1 MEFTGSLQFADESS
15 WLTLT
20 TESDDTVTISVRL
33 NTFVPNQEVM
43 SFEVTPNSGIVRLPA
58 GEILR
63 VLKGNGVGMI
73 TGVFAATQGTS
84 SCSYSFSVLPCRKF
98 AYKSLAATIFTT
110 RPEKSP
116 VHVGAED
123 RLWFYRMAGDVSTY
137 VRFNYL
143 AGGSSSNYEL
153 SPTYSINLKYYDL
166 DISADTMLA
175 TASAKGLDVSN
186 IVSYDVWIECS
197 GSKSTVYSFVIKRMR
212 LPLKTYRF
220 LGRRGTYE
228 YIHATGKFSRSIE
241 SETQVFVNSGIE
253 QELENDY
260 SMTFEQNSGHID
272 SIGMNGYWLEFLA
285 AKERYIIEKDGS
297 ERAIVVDE
305 FKTSLTDRTVSSM
318 TFKWHYA
325 NPNNTVID
333 KVDIDITGLGI
344 LGPST
349 VNDVSNT
356 AQFQVTYSPSNT
368 TQRSITWS
376 VVSGSDYASIDGNGK
391 LTVKSNAKGNV
402 VKVRATSTDKPNIYA
417 EKSVN
422 VTYFSAEVS
431 ISFQKDSIEV
441 EAKAGTVTNTFTT
454 TGLTNLRVSAS
465 GGMAITTGPS
475 ITGYLIGF
483 AYAENTGNSAK
494 MATVTLTGDR
504 TDGKGTFS
512 KSYTVLQKAAASAE
526 DPSWDLPS
534 SYLGE
539 YLTLNPAGGT
549 FDINISD
556 PARAGWRVVF
566 DSPLTLESGSA
577 TGTGQGKLSVRYP
590 ANDTGSSRSFELIL
604 KSGVSYLTKC
614 VAKQAA
620 KAETPKADPSWNL
633 PSTWIIK
640 ADGSNAPSI
649 QVTDNDN
656 VGWRLVLPDW
666 IQTEGGMTEGTG
678 TFSLMTAADGNDG
691 SERTAELRLVST
703 DGNTTYAVCS
713 VSQKA
718 AASQEPSIT
727 FSMNSATVKATLT
740 VLTNPMSYQN
750 LTGLNATVSGGLS
763 AAAAS
768 IESSSVKVTFAQ
780 NTTASER
787 VGTVTVT
794 GTRTDGKGTYSKSF
808 TIVQSAARAATWS
821 LPATQ
826 AFEAGGDGA
835 IFTITDKDSAGW
847 RLTLPDWCLVSDGI
861 TEGSGDRD
869 TDLVAR
875 ANDTGSSRTGTVQL
889 VSTDGNTVYATC
901 TVTQESKILP
911 SWNVPTTFRFDSIGQ
926 SDLSPSGLDLNITD
940 PDNVGWTID
949 GPSYVGNSLVSGDPL
964 PISGTGNKS
973 LSLAPDVNTSSE
985 RTFDL
990 VLKAS
995 TGAVIAT
1002 CNCTQKASEAE
1013 NTVAMKIAIS
1023 NADQKLDVADHNPE
1037 VCINTNGLTITD
1049 GISLGTIV
1057 SMDSQ
1062 YIYIDIP
1069 ESNVAELYNKLQ
1081 VDWKYNQFLYVHILN
1096 GSTNPDT
1103 VYNNETSEHT
1113 DFYNNENFL
1122 LCEIAKVQANLFAK
1136 VENVVTSHG
1145 SIILESD
1152 CIIEEYQTRYH
1163 VVIKTDEPL
1172 GSYVS
1177 SQFSSEKFGLV
1188 WLMNRDNNTSYLPI
1202 FPYVTGVDVGGSV
1215 PKLRMDVYR
1224 CIPMPLSVF
1233 KLNNLAFVTDFAAT
1247 EATQIGIVSISE
1259 IKTGNSSLLKLPTFD
1274 LSETHFGTNVP
1285 GFDSSVVLEM
1295 QNPSVLDLSDRVS
1308 TDFQGDII
1316 ITLSCNDMFL
1326 DIL

>member
-1 MEFTGSLQFADESS
+1 MSFPKDVTCGNFAIARGSTPRITEVMEFTGNIQFADESS

-43 SFEVTPNSGIVRLPA
+43 SFEVTPNYGIVRLPA
-58 GEILR
+58 GEILM

-212 LPLKTYRF
+212 LPLKTYKF

-272 SIGMNGYWLEFLA
+272 SVGMNGYWLEFLA
-285 AKERYIIEKDGS
+285 AKKRYIIEKDG
-297 ERAIVVDE
+297 EGREIIVDE
-305 FKTSLTDRTVSSM
+305 FKTSLTDRSVGSL
-318 TFKWHYA
+318 TFRWHYA

-391 LTVKSNAKGNV
+391 LTVKSNAKGNE

-422 VTYFSAEVS
+422 VTYFSADVS

-454 TGLTNLRVSAS
+454 TGLANLRVSAS
-465 GGMAITTGPS
+465 GGMTITTGPS

-483 AYAENTGNSAK
+483 AYAENTGDSARK
-494 MATVTLTGDR
+494 ATVTLTGDR

-512 KSYTVLQKAAASAE
+512 KSYTVLQKAATASAE

-577 TGTGQGKLSVRYP
+577 TGIGQGELSIRYP
-590 ANDTGSSRSFELIL
+590 ANDTGSSRSFELQL
-604 KSGVSYLTKC
+604 KSGVSYLTRC

-633 PSTWIIK
+633 PSTWIIN

-649 QVTDNDN
+649 QVADNDN

-678 TFSLMTAADGNDG
+678 TFSLMTAAEGNDG
-691 SERTAELRLVST
+691 SERTAELQLVST

-713 VSQKA
+713 VTQKA
-718 AASQEPSIT
+718 AAQEPSIT

-750 LTGLNATVSGGLS
+750 LTGLNATVSGDLSEAAATIES
-763 AAAAS
+763 AA
-768 IESSSVKVTFAQ
+768 VKVTFAQ
-780 NTTASER
+780 NTSSSKR
-787 VGTVTVT
+787 VGTITVT

-808 TIVQSAARAATWS
+808 TIEQSAARAATWS

-835 IFTITDKDSAGW
+835 IFTITDKDRVGW
-847 RLTLPDWCLVSDGI
+847 RLHLPDWCLVSDGI

-889 VSTDGNTVYATC
+889 VSADGNTVYATC
-901 TVTQESKILP
+901 TVTQEADTSMNFATALTLDP
-911 SWNVPTTFRFDSIGQ
+911 SE
-926 SDLSPSGLDLNITD
+926 
-940 PDNVGWTID
+940 
-949 GPSYVGNSLVSGDPL
+949 
-964 PISGTGNKS
+964 
-973 LSLAPDVNTSSE
+973 E
-985 RTFDL
+985 R
-990 VLKAS
+990 
-995 TGAVIAT
+995 
-1002 CNCTQKASEAE
+1002 
-1013 NTVAMKIAIS
+1013 
-1023 NADQKLDVADHNPE
+1023 
-1037 VCINTNGLTITD
+1037 
-1049 GISLGTIV
+1049 
-1057 SMDSQ
+1057 
-1062 YIYIDIP
+1062 
-1069 ESNVAELYNKLQ
+1069 
-1081 VDWKYNQFLYVHILN
+1081 
-1096 GSTNPDT
+1096 
-1103 VYNNETSEHT
+1103 
-1113 DFYNNENFL
+1113 
-1122 LCEIAKVQANLFAK
+1122 
-1136 VENVVTSHG
+1136 
-1145 SIILESD
+1145 
-1152 CIIEEYQTRYH
+1152 
-1163 VVIKTDEPL
+1163 
-1172 GSYVS
+1172 
-1177 SQFSSEKFGLV
+1177 
-1188 WLMNRDNNTSYLPI
+1188 
-1202 FPYVTGVDVGGSV
+1202 
-1215 PKLRMDVYR
+1215 
-1224 CIPMPLSVF
+1224 
-1233 KLNNLAFVTDFAAT
+1233 
-1247 EATQIGIVSISE
+1247 
-1259 IKTGNSSLLKLPTFD
+1259 
-1274 LSETHFGTNVP
+1274 
-1285 GFDSSVVLEM
+1285 
-1295 QNPSVLDLSDRVS
+1295 
-1308 TDFQGDII
+1308 
-1316 ITLSCNDMFL
+1316 
-1326 DIL
+1326 

>member
-1 MEFTGSLQFADESS
+1 MEFTGSIQFADESS

-212 LPLKTYRF
+212 LPLKTYKF

-402 VKVRATSTDKPNIYA
+402 VKVRATSTDKPSVYA

-431 ISFQKDSIEV
+431 ISFQKDSIGV

-465 GGMAITTGPS
+465 GGMTITTGPS

-512 KSYTVLQKAAASAE
+512 KSYTVTQKAAAASAE

-590 ANDTGSSRSFELIL
+590 ANDTGSSRSFELLL
-604 KSGVSYLTKC
+604 KSGGSYLTGC

-633 PSTWIIK
+633 PTTWTIN
-640 ADGSNAPSI
+640 ADGSNNPFI

-656 VGWRLVLPDW
+656 VGWKVEYPDW
-666 IQTEGGMTEGTG
+666 MEAEGGIDSGTG
-678 TFSLMTAADGNDG
+678 SGAVSFQIVANTGAEREGNITLKSAG
-691 SERTAELRLVST
+691 
-703 DGNTTYAVCS
+703 GNTTYAVCS

-901 TVTQESKILP
+901 TVTQESKILLSWDVP
-911 SWNVPTTFRFDSIGQ
+911 STFRFDSLGQ
-926 SDLSPSGLDLNITD
+926 SESSPAGLEFTLNN
-940 PDNVGWTID
+940 PDNLGWTID
-949 GPSYVGNSLVSGDPL
+949 GPSYVTFTYSEDGTSKTANLPFSRGDRNITPMY
-964 PISGTGNKS
+964 IQ
-973 LSLAPDVNTSSE
+973 PDVNGTAE

-990 VLKAS
+990 SLLTS
-995 TGAVIAT
+995 SGAVIAT
-1002 CNCTQKASEAE
+1002 CECTQEADNSMNFATALTLDPSEE
-1013 NTVAMKIAIS
+1013 
-1023 NADQKLDVADHNPE
+1023 
-1037 VCINTNGLTITD
+1037 
-1049 GISLGTIV
+1049 
-1057 SMDSQ
+1057 
-1062 YIYIDIP
+1062 
-1069 ESNVAELYNKLQ
+1069 
-1081 VDWKYNQFLYVHILN
+1081 
-1096 GSTNPDT
+1096 
-1103 VYNNETSEHT
+1103 
-1113 DFYNNENFL
+1113 
-1122 LCEIAKVQANLFAK
+1122 
-1136 VENVVTSHG
+1136 
-1145 SIILESD
+1145 
-1152 CIIEEYQTRYH
+1152 R
-1163 VVIKTDEPL
+1163 
-1172 GSYVS
+1172 
-1177 SQFSSEKFGLV
+1177 
-1188 WLMNRDNNTSYLPI
+1188 
-1202 FPYVTGVDVGGSV
+1202 
-1215 PKLRMDVYR
+1215 
-1224 CIPMPLSVF
+1224 
-1233 KLNNLAFVTDFAAT
+1233 
-1247 EATQIGIVSISE
+1247 
-1259 IKTGNSSLLKLPTFD
+1259 
-1274 LSETHFGTNVP
+1274 
-1285 GFDSSVVLEM
+1285 
-1295 QNPSVLDLSDRVS
+1295 
-1308 TDFQGDII
+1308 
-1316 ITLSCNDMFL
+1316 
-1326 DIL
+1326 

>member
-1 MEFTGSLQFADESS
+1 MEFTGNIQFADESS

-212 LPLKTYRF
+212 LPLKTYKF

-376 VVSGSDYASIDGNGK
+376 VVSGSDYASIDEKGL
-391 LTVKSNAKGNV
+391 LTVKGGANGST
-402 VKVRATSTDKPNIYA
+402 VKIRATSTDKPNIYA

-422 VTYFSAEVS
+422 ITYFSAEVS

-465 GGMAITTGPS
+465 GGMTITTGPS

-512 KSYTVLQKAAASAE
+512 KSYTVTQKAAAASAE

-604 KSGVSYLTKC
+604 KSGASNLTIC

-620 KAETPKADPSWNL
+620 KAETPKVDPSWNL

-656 VGWRLVLPDW
+656 VGWKVEYPDW
-666 IQTEGGMTEGTG
+666 MGAEGGIDSGTG
-678 TFSLMTAADGNDG
+678 SGEVSFQVDANTGAEREGNITLK
-691 SERTAELRLVST
+691 SA
-703 DGNTTYAVCS
+703 DGNTTFAVSS
-713 VSQKA
+713 VEQKA
-718 AASQEPSIT
+718 AASLEPSIT

-901 TVTQESKILP
+901 TVTQESKILLSWDVP
-911 SWNVPTTFRFDSIGQ
+911 STFRFDSLGQ
-926 SDLSPSGLDLNITD
+926 SESSPAGLEFTLNN
-940 PDNVGWTID
+940 PDNLGWTID
-949 GPSYVGNSLVSGDPL
+949 GPSYVTFTYSEDGTSKTANLPFSRGDRNITPMY
-964 PISGTGNKS
+964 IQ
-973 LSLAPDVNTSSE
+973 PDVNGTAE

-990 VLKAS
+990 SLLTS
-995 TGAVIAT
+995 SGAVIAT
-1002 CNCTQKASEAE
+1002 CECTQEADNSMNFATALTLDPSEE
-1013 NTVAMKIAIS
+1013 
-1023 NADQKLDVADHNPE
+1023 
-1037 VCINTNGLTITD
+1037 
-1049 GISLGTIV
+1049 
-1057 SMDSQ
+1057 
-1062 YIYIDIP
+1062 
-1069 ESNVAELYNKLQ
+1069 
-1081 VDWKYNQFLYVHILN
+1081 
-1096 GSTNPDT
+1096 
-1103 VYNNETSEHT
+1103 
-1113 DFYNNENFL
+1113 
-1122 LCEIAKVQANLFAK
+1122 
-1136 VENVVTSHG
+1136 
-1145 SIILESD
+1145 
-1152 CIIEEYQTRYH
+1152 R
-1163 VVIKTDEPL
+1163 
-1172 GSYVS
+1172 
-1177 SQFSSEKFGLV
+1177 
-1188 WLMNRDNNTSYLPI
+1188 
-1202 FPYVTGVDVGGSV
+1202 
-1215 PKLRMDVYR
+1215 
-1224 CIPMPLSVF
+1224 
-1233 KLNNLAFVTDFAAT
+1233 
-1247 EATQIGIVSISE
+1247 
-1259 IKTGNSSLLKLPTFD
+1259 
-1274 LSETHFGTNVP
+1274 
-1285 GFDSSVVLEM
+1285 
-1295 QNPSVLDLSDRVS
+1295 
-1308 TDFQGDII
+1308 
-1316 ITLSCNDMFL
+1316 
-1326 DIL
+1326 

>member
-1 MEFTGSLQFADESS
+1 MEFTGSILFADESS

-197 GSKSTVYSFVIKRMR
+197 GSKSTVYSFVIKRTR
-212 LPLKTYRF
+212 LPLKTYKF

-253 QELENDY
+253 QELTNDY

-333 KVDIDITGLGI
+333 KVDINITGLGI

-465 GGMAITTGPS
+465 GGMTITTGPS

-504 TDGKGTFS
+504 TAGKGTFS
-512 KSYTVLQKAAASAE
+512 KSYTVTQKAAAASAE

-577 TGTGQGKLSVRYP
+577 TGTGQRKLSVRYP
-590 ANDTGSSRSFELIL
+590 ANDTGSSRSFELLL

-656 VGWRLVLPDW
+656 VGWKVEYPDW
-666 IQTEGGMTEGTG
+666 MEAEGGIDSGTG
-678 TFSLMTAADGNDG
+678 SGTVSFQIVANTGAERSGNITLKSAG
-691 SERTAELRLVST
+691 
-703 DGNTTYAVCS
+703 GNTTYAVCS

-901 TVTQESKILP
+901 TVTQESKILLSWDVP
-911 SWNVPTTFRFDSIGQ
+911 STFRFDSLGQ
-926 SDLSPSGLDLNITD
+926 SESSPAGLEFTLNN
-940 PDNVGWTID
+940 PDNLGWTID
-949 GPSYVGNSLVSGDPL
+949 GPSYVTFTYSEDGTSKTANLPFSRGDRNITPMY
-964 PISGTGNKS
+964 IQ
-973 LSLAPDVNTSSE
+973 PDVNGTAE

-990 VLKAS
+990 SLLTS
-995 TGAVIAT
+995 SGAVIAT
-1002 CNCTQKASEAE
+1002 CECTQEADNSMNFAIALTLDPSEE
-1013 NTVAMKIAIS
+1013 
-1023 NADQKLDVADHNPE
+1023 
-1037 VCINTNGLTITD
+1037 
-1049 GISLGTIV
+1049 
-1057 SMDSQ
+1057 
-1062 YIYIDIP
+1062 
-1069 ESNVAELYNKLQ
+1069 
-1081 VDWKYNQFLYVHILN
+1081 
-1096 GSTNPDT
+1096 
-1103 VYNNETSEHT
+1103 
-1113 DFYNNENFL
+1113 
-1122 LCEIAKVQANLFAK
+1122 
-1136 VENVVTSHG
+1136 
-1145 SIILESD
+1145 
-1152 CIIEEYQTRYH
+1152 R
-1163 VVIKTDEPL
+1163 
-1172 GSYVS
+1172 
-1177 SQFSSEKFGLV
+1177 
-1188 WLMNRDNNTSYLPI
+1188 
-1202 FPYVTGVDVGGSV
+1202 
-1215 PKLRMDVYR
+1215 
-1224 CIPMPLSVF
+1224 
-1233 KLNNLAFVTDFAAT
+1233 
-1247 EATQIGIVSISE
+1247 
-1259 IKTGNSSLLKLPTFD
+1259 
-1274 LSETHFGTNVP
+1274 
-1285 GFDSSVVLEM
+1285 
-1295 QNPSVLDLSDRVS
+1295 
-1308 TDFQGDII
+1308 
-1316 ITLSCNDMFL
+1316 
-1326 DIL
+1326 

>member
-1 MEFTGSLQFADESS
+1 MEFTGNIQFADESS

-84 SCSYSFSVLPCRKF
+84 SCSYSFRVLPCRKF

-212 LPLKTYRF
+212 LPLKTYKF

-272 SIGMNGYWLEFLA
+272 SVGMNGYWLEFLA

-376 VVSGSDYASIDGNGK
+376 VVSGSDYASIDEKGL
-391 LTVKSNAKGNV
+391 LTVKGGANGST
-402 VKVRATSTDKPNIYA
+402 VKIRATSTDKPNIYA

-465 GGMAITTGPS
+465 GGMTITTGPS

-483 AYAENTGNSAK
+483 AYAENTGDSARK
-494 MATVTLTGDR
+494 ATVTLTGDR

-512 KSYTVLQKAAASAE
+512 KSYTVLQKAATASAE

-577 TGTGQGKLSVRYP
+577 TGIGQGELSIRYP
-590 ANDTGSSRSFELIL
+590 ANDTGSSRSFELQL
-604 KSGVSYLTKC
+604 KSGVSYLTRC

-633 PSTWIIK
+633 PSTWIIN

-649 QVTDNDN
+649 QVADNDN

-678 TFSLMTAADGNDG
+678 TFSLMTAAEGNDG

-713 VSQKA
+713 VTQKA
-718 AASQEPSIT
+718 AAAQEPSIT

-750 LTGLNATVSGGLS
+750 LTGLNAAVSGELSEAAATIES
-763 AAAAS
+763 AA
-768 IESSSVKVTFAQ
+768 VKVTFAQ
-780 NTTASER
+780 NTTSSKR
-787 VGTVTVT
+787 VGTITVT

-808 TIVQSAARAATWS
+808 TIEQSAARAATWS

-835 IFTITDKDSAGW
+835 IFTITDKDRVGW
-847 RLTLPDWCLVSDGI
+847 RLHLPDWCLVSDGI

-889 VSTDGNTVYATC
+889 VSADGNTVYATC
-901 TVTQESKILP
+901 TVTQEADTSMNFATALTLDP
-911 SWNVPTTFRFDSIGQ
+911 SE
-926 SDLSPSGLDLNITD
+926 
-940 PDNVGWTID
+940 
-949 GPSYVGNSLVSGDPL
+949 
-964 PISGTGNKS
+964 
-973 LSLAPDVNTSSE
+973 E
-985 RTFDL
+985 R
-990 VLKAS
+990 
-995 TGAVIAT
+995 
-1002 CNCTQKASEAE
+1002 
-1013 NTVAMKIAIS
+1013 
-1023 NADQKLDVADHNPE
+1023 
-1037 VCINTNGLTITD
+1037 
-1049 GISLGTIV
+1049 
-1057 SMDSQ
+1057 
-1062 YIYIDIP
+1062 
-1069 ESNVAELYNKLQ
+1069 
-1081 VDWKYNQFLYVHILN
+1081 
-1096 GSTNPDT
+1096 
-1103 VYNNETSEHT
+1103 
-1113 DFYNNENFL
+1113 
-1122 LCEIAKVQANLFAK
+1122 
-1136 VENVVTSHG
+1136 
-1145 SIILESD
+1145 
-1152 CIIEEYQTRYH
+1152 
-1163 VVIKTDEPL
+1163 
-1172 GSYVS
+1172 
-1177 SQFSSEKFGLV
+1177 
-1188 WLMNRDNNTSYLPI
+1188 
-1202 FPYVTGVDVGGSV
+1202 
-1215 PKLRMDVYR
+1215 
-1224 CIPMPLSVF
+1224 
-1233 KLNNLAFVTDFAAT
+1233 
-1247 EATQIGIVSISE
+1247 
-1259 IKTGNSSLLKLPTFD
+1259 
-1274 LSETHFGTNVP
+1274 
-1285 GFDSSVVLEM
+1285 
-1295 QNPSVLDLSDRVS
+1295 
-1308 TDFQGDII
+1308 
-1316 ITLSCNDMFL
+1316 
-1326 DIL
+1326 

>member
-1 MEFTGSLQFADESS
+1 MEFTGNIQFADESS

-43 SFEVTPNSGIVRLPA
+43 SFEVTPNYGIVRLPA

-212 LPLKTYRF
+212 LPLKTYKF

-272 SIGMNGYWLEFLA
+272 SVGMNGYWLEFLA
-285 AKERYIIEKDGS
+285 AKKRYIIEKDG
-297 ERAIVVDE
+297 EGREIIVDE
-305 FKTSLTDRTVSSM
+305 FKTSLTDRSVGSL
-318 TFKWHYA
+318 TFRWHYA

-391 LTVKSNAKGNV
+391 LTVKSNAKGNE

-422 VTYFSAEVS
+422 VTYFSADVS

-454 TGLTNLRVSAS
+454 TGLANLRVSAS
-465 GGMAITTGPS
+465 GGMTITTGPS

-483 AYAENTGNSAK
+483 AYAENTGDSARK
-494 MATVTLTGDR
+494 ATVTLTGDR

-512 KSYTVLQKAAASAE
+512 KSYTVLQKAATASAE

-577 TGTGQGKLSVRYP
+577 TGIGQGELSIRYP
-590 ANDTGSSRSFELIL
+590 ANDTGSSRSFELQL
-604 KSGVSYLTKC
+604 KSGVSYLTRC

-633 PSTWIIK
+633 PSTWIIN

-649 QVTDNDN
+649 QVADNDN

-678 TFSLMTAADGNDG
+678 TFSLMTAAEGNDG
-691 SERTAELRLVST
+691 SERTAELQLVST

-713 VSQKA
+713 VTQKA
-718 AASQEPSIT
+718 AAQEPSIT

-750 LTGLNATVSGGLS
+750 LTGLNAAVSGELSEAAATIES
-763 AAAAS
+763 AA
-768 IESSSVKVTFAQ
+768 VKVTFAQ
-780 NTTASER
+780 NTTSSKR
-787 VGTVTVT
+787 VGTITVT

-808 TIVQSAARAATWS
+808 TIEQSAARAATWS

-835 IFTITDKDSAGW
+835 IFTITDKDRVGW
-847 RLTLPDWCLVSDGI
+847 RLHLPDWCLVSDGI

-869 TDLVAR
+869 TDLAAR

-889 VSTDGNTVYATC
+889 VSADGNTVYATC
-901 TVTQESKILP
+901 TVTQEADTSMNFATALTLDP
-911 SWNVPTTFRFDSIGQ
+911 SE
-926 SDLSPSGLDLNITD
+926 
-940 PDNVGWTID
+940 
-949 GPSYVGNSLVSGDPL
+949 
-964 PISGTGNKS
+964 
-973 LSLAPDVNTSSE
+973 E
-985 RTFDL
+985 R
-990 VLKAS
+990 
-995 TGAVIAT
+995 
-1002 CNCTQKASEAE
+1002 
-1013 NTVAMKIAIS
+1013 
-1023 NADQKLDVADHNPE
+1023 
-1037 VCINTNGLTITD
+1037 
-1049 GISLGTIV
+1049 
-1057 SMDSQ
+1057 
-1062 YIYIDIP
+1062 
-1069 ESNVAELYNKLQ
+1069 
-1081 VDWKYNQFLYVHILN
+1081 
-1096 GSTNPDT
+1096 
-1103 VYNNETSEHT
+1103 
-1113 DFYNNENFL
+1113 
-1122 LCEIAKVQANLFAK
+1122 
-1136 VENVVTSHG
+1136 
-1145 SIILESD
+1145 
-1152 CIIEEYQTRYH
+1152 
-1163 VVIKTDEPL
+1163 
-1172 GSYVS
+1172 
-1177 SQFSSEKFGLV
+1177 
-1188 WLMNRDNNTSYLPI
+1188 
-1202 FPYVTGVDVGGSV
+1202 
-1215 PKLRMDVYR
+1215 
-1224 CIPMPLSVF
+1224 
-1233 KLNNLAFVTDFAAT
+1233 
-1247 EATQIGIVSISE
+1247 
-1259 IKTGNSSLLKLPTFD
+1259 
-1274 LSETHFGTNVP
+1274 
-1285 GFDSSVVLEM
+1285 
-1295 QNPSVLDLSDRVS
+1295 
-1308 TDFQGDII
+1308 
-1316 ITLSCNDMFL
+1316 
-1326 DIL
+1326 

>member
-1 MEFTGSLQFADESS
+1 MEFTGNIQFADESS

-20 TESDDTVTISVRL
+20 TESDDTVTISVRI

-73 TGVFAATQGTS
+73 TGVFSATQGTLY
-84 SCSYSFSVLPCRKF
+84 CSYSFSVLPCRMF

-116 VHVGAED
+116 VYVGAED
-123 RLWFYRMAGDVSTY
+123 RLWFYRIAGDVSTY

-153 SPTYSINLKYYDL
+153 SPTYSTNLKYYDL

-175 TASAKGLDVSN
+175 TASAKGLDASN

-197 GSKSTVYSFVIKRMR
+197 GSKSTVYSFAIKRMR

-228 YIHATGKFSRSIE
+228 YIHATGNFSRSIE
-241 SETQVFVNSGIE
+241 SETRVFVTSGIE

-260 SMTFEQNSGHID
+260 SKTFEQNSGLIE
-272 SIGMNGYWLEFLA
+272 SVGMNGYWLDFLA
-285 AKERYIIEKDGS
+285 AKKRYIIEKNGF
-297 ERAIVVDE
+297 EREIIVDE
-305 FKTSLTDRTVSSM
+305 FKTSLTDRSVGSL
-318 TFKWHYA
+318 TFRWHYA

-368 TQRSITWS
+368 TQRSVTWS

-391 LTVKSNAKGNV
+391 LTVKSNAKGSE

-465 GGMAITTGPS
+465 GGMTITTGPS

-494 MATVTLTGDR
+494 RAIVTLTGDR

-512 KSYTVLQKAAASAE
+512 KSYTVTQKAAAASVE
-526 DPSWDLPS
+526 NPSWDLPS

-556 PARAGWRVVF
+556 PARAGWRVAF
-566 DSPLTLESGSA
+566 NSPLTLESGSA

-604 KSGVSYLTKC
+604 KSGGSNLTRC

-620 KAETPKADPSWNL
+620 KAETPKVDPSWNL
-633 PSTWIIK
+633 PSTWIIN

-656 VGWRLVLPDW
+656 VGWKVEYPDW
-666 IQTEGGMTEGTG
+666 MGAEGGIDSGTG
-678 TFSLMTAADGNDG
+678 SGEVSFQVDANTGAEREGNITLK
-691 SERTAELRLVST
+691 SA
-703 DGNTTYAVCS
+703 DGNTTFAVSS
-713 VSQKA
+713 VEQKA

-750 LTGLNATVSGGLS
+750 LTGLNATVSGELSEAAATIES
-763 AAAAS
+763 AA
-768 IESSSVKVTFAQ
+768 VKVTFAQ
-780 NTTASER
+780 NTSSSKR
-787 VGTVTVT
+787 VGTITVT

-808 TIVQSAARAATWS
+808 TIEQSAAKAAATWE
-821 LPATQ
+821 LPATL
-826 AFEAGGDGA
+826 AFEGGGGDVVA
-835 IFTITDKDSAGW
+835 FSITDSNNVGW
-847 RLTLPDWCLVSDGI
+847 RLILPDWCFVSDGI
-861 TEGSGDRD
+861 TEGSGD
-869 TDLVAR
+869 TEIELSAGP
-875 ANDTGSSRTGTVQL
+875 NDTGSSRTGTVQL

-901 TVTQESKILP
+901 TVTQEED
-911 SWNVPTTFRFDSIGQ
+911 T
-926 SDLSPSGLDLNITD
+926 SP
-940 PDNVGWTID
+940 ID
-949 GPSYVGNSLVSGDPL
+949 
-964 PISGTGNKS
+964 
-973 LSLAPDVNTSSE
+973 
-985 RTFDL
+985 
-990 VLKAS
+990 
-995 TGAVIAT
+995 
-1002 CNCTQKASEAE
+1002 
-1013 NTVAMKIAIS
+1013 
-1023 NADQKLDVADHNPE
+1023 
-1037 VCINTNGLTITD
+1037 
-1049 GISLGTIV
+1049 
-1057 SMDSQ
+1057 
-1062 YIYIDIP
+1062 
-1069 ESNVAELYNKLQ
+1069 
-1081 VDWKYNQFLYVHILN
+1081 
-1096 GSTNPDT
+1096 
-1103 VYNNETSEHT
+1103 
-1113 DFYNNENFL
+1113 
-1122 LCEIAKVQANLFAK
+1122 
-1136 VENVVTSHG
+1136 
-1145 SIILESD
+1145 
-1152 CIIEEYQTRYH
+1152 
-1163 VVIKTDEPL
+1163 
-1172 GSYVS
+1172 
-1177 SQFSSEKFGLV
+1177 
-1188 WLMNRDNNTSYLPI
+1188 
-1202 FPYVTGVDVGGSV
+1202 
-1215 PKLRMDVYR
+1215 
-1224 CIPMPLSVF
+1224 
-1233 KLNNLAFVTDFAAT
+1233 
-1247 EATQIGIVSISE
+1247 
-1259 IKTGNSSLLKLPTFD
+1259 
-1274 LSETHFGTNVP
+1274 
-1285 GFDSSVVLEM
+1285 
-1295 QNPSVLDLSDRVS
+1295 
-1308 TDFQGDII
+1308 
-1316 ITLSCNDMFL
+1316 
-1326 DIL
+1326 

>member
-1 MEFTGSLQFADESS
+1 MEFTGSIQFADESS

-20 TESDDTVTISVRL
+20 TESDDTVTISVKFGSRIL
-33 NTFVPNQEVM
+33 ASQEVL
-43 SFEVTPNSGIVRLPA
+43 SFDVAPNSGIVRLPA
-58 GEILR
+58 GEILGA
-63 VLKGNGVGMI
+63 LMGNGIGMV
-73 TGVFAATQGTS
+73 TGSFTATQGSS

-110 RPEKSP
+110 RPTKSP
-116 VHVGAED
+116 AYEGAED
-123 RLWFYRMAGDVSTY
+123 RLYFYRTSGDVSTY
-137 VRFNYL
+137 VRFDYL
-143 AGGSSSNYEL
+143 DGGSSTSYKL
-153 SPTYSINLKYYDL
+153 SPTYYVSTKYYDL
-166 DISADTMLA
+166 DISTGTMLS
-175 TASAKGLDVSN
+175 TAASKGLDTSK
-186 IVSYDVWIECS
+186 ITGFKIWIEYS
-197 GSKSTVYSFVIKRMR
+197 GSKSETYSFEIRRTR
-212 LPLKTYRF
+212 LPLKTYKF
-220 LGRRGTYE
+220 LGRRGTHE

-402 VKVRATSTDKPNIYA
+402 VKVRATSTDKPNVYA

-431 ISFQKDSIEV
+431 ISFRKDSIGG

-465 GGMAITTGPS
+465 GGMTITTGPS

-590 ANDTGSSRSFELIL
+590 ANDTGSSRSFELLL

-649 QVTDNDN
+649 QVTDNYI
-656 VGWRLVLPDW
+656 VGWKVEYPDW
-666 IQTEGGMTEGTG
+666 MGAEGGIDSGTG
-678 TFSLMTAADGNDG
+678 SGEVSFQVDANTGAEREGNITLK
-691 SERTAELRLVST
+691 SA
-703 DGNTTYAVCS
+703 DGNTTFAVSS
-713 VSQKA
+713 VEQKA
-718 AASQEPSIT
+718 AASLEPSIT

-821 LPATQ
+821 LPATE
-826 AFEAGGDGA
+826 AFEAGGDGT

-901 TVTQESKILP
+901 TVTQESKILLSWDVP
-911 SWNVPTTFRFDSIGQ
+911 STFRFDSLGQ
-926 SDLSPSGLDLNITD
+926 SESSPAGLEFTLNN
-940 PDNVGWTID
+940 PDNLGWTID
-949 GPSYVGNSLVSGDPL
+949 GPPYVTFTYSEDGTSKTANLPFSRGDRNITPMY
-964 PISGTGNKS
+964 IQ
-973 LSLAPDVNTSSE
+973 PDVNGTAE

-990 VLKAS
+990 SLLTS
-995 TGAVIAT
+995 SGAVIAT
-1002 CNCTQKASEAE
+1002 CECTQEADNSMNFATALTLDPSEE
-1013 NTVAMKIAIS
+1013 
-1023 NADQKLDVADHNPE
+1023 
-1037 VCINTNGLTITD
+1037 
-1049 GISLGTIV
+1049 
-1057 SMDSQ
+1057 
-1062 YIYIDIP
+1062 
-1069 ESNVAELYNKLQ
+1069 
-1081 VDWKYNQFLYVHILN
+1081 
-1096 GSTNPDT
+1096 
-1103 VYNNETSEHT
+1103 
-1113 DFYNNENFL
+1113 
-1122 LCEIAKVQANLFAK
+1122 
-1136 VENVVTSHG
+1136 
-1145 SIILESD
+1145 
-1152 CIIEEYQTRYH
+1152 R
-1163 VVIKTDEPL
+1163 
-1172 GSYVS
+1172 
-1177 SQFSSEKFGLV
+1177 
-1188 WLMNRDNNTSYLPI
+1188 
-1202 FPYVTGVDVGGSV
+1202 
-1215 PKLRMDVYR
+1215 
-1224 CIPMPLSVF
+1224 
-1233 KLNNLAFVTDFAAT
+1233 
-1247 EATQIGIVSISE
+1247 
-1259 IKTGNSSLLKLPTFD
+1259 
-1274 LSETHFGTNVP
+1274 
-1285 GFDSSVVLEM
+1285 
-1295 QNPSVLDLSDRVS
+1295 
-1308 TDFQGDII
+1308 
-1316 ITLSCNDMFL
+1316 
-1326 DIL
+1326 

>member
-1 MEFTGSLQFADESS
+1 MEFTGNIQFADESS

-212 LPLKTYRF
+212 LPLKTYKF

-272 SIGMNGYWLEFLA
+272 SIGMNGFWLEFLA

-318 TFKWHYA
+318 AFKWHYA
-325 NPNNTVID
+325 NPDNTVID

-402 VKVRATSTDKPNIYA
+402 VKVRATSTDKPSVYA

-431 ISFQKDSIEV
+431 ISFQKDSIGV

-465 GGMAITTGPS
+465 GGMTITTGPS

-512 KSYTVLQKAAASAE
+512 KSYTVLQKAAAS
-526 DPSWDLPS
+526 
-534 SYLGE
+534 
-539 YLTLNPAGGT
+539 
-549 FDINISD
+549 
-556 PARAGWRVVF
+556 
-566 DSPLTLESGSA
+566 
-577 TGTGQGKLSVRYP
+577 
-590 ANDTGSSRSFELIL
+590 
-604 KSGVSYLTKC
+604 
-614 VAKQAA
+614 
-620 KAETPKADPSWNL
+620 
-633 PSTWIIK
+633 
-640 ADGSNAPSI
+640 
-649 QVTDNDN
+649 
-656 VGWRLVLPDW
+656 
-666 IQTEGGMTEGTG
+666 
-678 TFSLMTAADGNDG
+678 
-691 SERTAELRLVST
+691 
-703 DGNTTYAVCS
+703 
-713 VSQKA
+713 
-718 AASQEPSIT
+718 QEPSIT

-750 LTGLNATVSGGLS
+750 LTGLNATVSGELSEAAATIES
-763 AAAAS
+763 AA
-768 IESSSVKVTFAQ
+768 VKVTFAQ
-780 NTTASER
+780 NTSSSKR
-787 VGTVTVT
+787 VGTITVT

-808 TIVQSAARAATWS
+808 TIEQSAAKAATWDLPSS
-821 LPATQ
+821 LT
-826 AFEAGGDGA
+826 FEAGGDGA
-835 IFTITDKDSAGW
+835 VFTITDKDSAGW

-901 TVTQESKILP
+901 TVTQEADTSMNFATALTLDP
-911 SWNVPTTFRFDSIGQ
+911 SE
-926 SDLSPSGLDLNITD
+926 
-940 PDNVGWTID
+940 
-949 GPSYVGNSLVSGDPL
+949 
-964 PISGTGNKS
+964 
-973 LSLAPDVNTSSE
+973 E
-985 RTFDL
+985 R
-990 VLKAS
+990 
-995 TGAVIAT
+995 
-1002 CNCTQKASEAE
+1002 
-1013 NTVAMKIAIS
+1013 
-1023 NADQKLDVADHNPE
+1023 
-1037 VCINTNGLTITD
+1037 
-1049 GISLGTIV
+1049 
-1057 SMDSQ
+1057 
-1062 YIYIDIP
+1062 
-1069 ESNVAELYNKLQ
+1069 
-1081 VDWKYNQFLYVHILN
+1081 
-1096 GSTNPDT
+1096 
-1103 VYNNETSEHT
+1103 
-1113 DFYNNENFL
+1113 
-1122 LCEIAKVQANLFAK
+1122 
-1136 VENVVTSHG
+1136 
-1145 SIILESD
+1145 
-1152 CIIEEYQTRYH
+1152 
-1163 VVIKTDEPL
+1163 
-1172 GSYVS
+1172 
-1177 SQFSSEKFGLV
+1177 
-1188 WLMNRDNNTSYLPI
+1188 
-1202 FPYVTGVDVGGSV
+1202 
-1215 PKLRMDVYR
+1215 
-1224 CIPMPLSVF
+1224 
-1233 KLNNLAFVTDFAAT
+1233 
-1247 EATQIGIVSISE
+1247 
-1259 IKTGNSSLLKLPTFD
+1259 
-1274 LSETHFGTNVP
+1274 
-1285 GFDSSVVLEM
+1285 
-1295 QNPSVLDLSDRVS
+1295 
-1308 TDFQGDII
+1308 
-1316 ITLSCNDMFL
+1316 
-1326 DIL
+1326 

>member
-1 MEFTGSLQFADESS
+1 MEFTGNIQFADESS

-58 GEILR
+58 WEILR

-110 RPEKSP
+110 RPERSP
-116 VHVGAED
+116 VYVGAEE

-153 SPTYSINLKYYDL
+153 SPAYSINLKYYDL

-197 GSKSTVYSFVIKRMR
+197 GSKSTVYSFDIKRMR
-212 LPLKTYRF
+212 LPLKTYKF

-228 YIHATGKFSRSIE
+228 YIHATGNFSRSIE
-241 SETQVFVNSGIE
+241 SETQVFVTSGIE

-260 SMTFEQNSGHID
+260 SKTFEQNSGHIE
-272 SIGMNGYWLEFLA
+272 SVGMNGYWLEFLA
-285 AKERYIIEKDGS
+285 AKKRYIIEKDG
-297 ERAIVVDE
+297 EGREIIVDE
-305 FKTSLTDRTVSSM
+305 FKTSLTDRSVGSL
-318 TFKWHYA
+318 TFRWHYA

-391 LTVKSNAKGNV
+391 LTVKSNAKGNE

-422 VTYFSAEVS
+422 VTYFSADVS

-454 TGLTNLRVSAS
+454 TGLANLRVSAS
-465 GGMAITTGPS
+465 GGMTITTGPS

-483 AYAENTGNSAK
+483 AYAENTGDSARK
-494 MATVTLTGDR
+494 ATVTLTGDR

-512 KSYTVLQKAAASAE
+512 KSYTVLQKAATASAE

-577 TGTGQGKLSVRYP
+577 TGIGQGELSIRYP
-590 ANDTGSSRSFELIL
+590 ANDTGSSRSFELQL
-604 KSGVSYLTKC
+604 KSGVSYLTRC

-633 PSTWIIK
+633 PSTWIIN

-649 QVTDNDN
+649 QVADNDN

-678 TFSLMTAADGNDG
+678 TFSLMTAAEGNDG

-713 VSQKA
+713 VTQKA
-718 AASQEPSIT
+718 AAAQEPSIT

-750 LTGLNATVSGGLS
+750 LTGLNAAVSGELSEAAATIES
-763 AAAAS
+763 AA
-768 IESSSVKVTFAQ
+768 VKVTFAQ
-780 NTTASER
+780 NTTSSKR
-787 VGTVTVT
+787 VGTITVT

-808 TIVQSAARAATWS
+808 TIEQSAARAATWS

-835 IFTITDKDSAGW
+835 IFTITDKDRVGW
-847 RLTLPDWCLVSDGI
+847 RLHLPDWCLVSDGI

-889 VSTDGNTVYATC
+889 VSADGNTVYATC
-901 TVTQESKILP
+901 TVTQEADTSMNFATALTLDP
-911 SWNVPTTFRFDSIGQ
+911 SE
-926 SDLSPSGLDLNITD
+926 
-940 PDNVGWTID
+940 
-949 GPSYVGNSLVSGDPL
+949 
-964 PISGTGNKS
+964 
-973 LSLAPDVNTSSE
+973 E
-985 RTFDL
+985 R
-990 VLKAS
+990 
-995 TGAVIAT
+995 
-1002 CNCTQKASEAE
+1002 
-1013 NTVAMKIAIS
+1013 
-1023 NADQKLDVADHNPE
+1023 
-1037 VCINTNGLTITD
+1037 
-1049 GISLGTIV
+1049 
-1057 SMDSQ
+1057 
-1062 YIYIDIP
+1062 
-1069 ESNVAELYNKLQ
+1069 
-1081 VDWKYNQFLYVHILN
+1081 
-1096 GSTNPDT
+1096 
-1103 VYNNETSEHT
+1103 
-1113 DFYNNENFL
+1113 
-1122 LCEIAKVQANLFAK
+1122 
-1136 VENVVTSHG
+1136 
-1145 SIILESD
+1145 
-1152 CIIEEYQTRYH
+1152 
-1163 VVIKTDEPL
+1163 
-1172 GSYVS
+1172 
-1177 SQFSSEKFGLV
+1177 
-1188 WLMNRDNNTSYLPI
+1188 
-1202 FPYVTGVDVGGSV
+1202 
-1215 PKLRMDVYR
+1215 
-1224 CIPMPLSVF
+1224 
-1233 KLNNLAFVTDFAAT
+1233 
-1247 EATQIGIVSISE
+1247 
-1259 IKTGNSSLLKLPTFD
+1259 
-1274 LSETHFGTNVP
+1274 
-1285 GFDSSVVLEM
+1285 
-1295 QNPSVLDLSDRVS
+1295 
-1308 TDFQGDII
+1308 
-1316 ITLSCNDMFL
+1316 
-1326 DIL
+1326 

>member
-1 MEFTGSLQFADESS
+1 MEFTGSIQFADESS

-153 SPTYSINLKYYDL
+153 SPTHSINLKYYDL

-212 LPLKTYRF
+212 LPLKTYKF

-431 ISFQKDSIEV
+431 ISFRKDSIEV

-454 TGLTNLRVSAS
+454 TGITNLRVSAS

-475 ITGYLIGF
+475 ISGYLIGF

-512 KSYTVLQKAAASAE
+512 KSYTVLQKAAAS
-526 DPSWDLPS
+526 L
-534 SYLGE
+534 
-539 YLTLNPAGGT
+539 
-549 FDINISD
+549 
-556 PARAGWRVVF
+556 
-566 DSPLTLESGSA
+566 
-577 TGTGQGKLSVRYP
+577 
-590 ANDTGSSRSFELIL
+590 
-604 KSGVSYLTKC
+604 
-614 VAKQAA
+614 
-620 KAETPKADPSWNL
+620 
-633 PSTWIIK
+633 
-640 ADGSNAPSI
+640 
-649 QVTDNDN
+649 
-656 VGWRLVLPDW
+656 
-666 IQTEGGMTEGTG
+666 
-678 TFSLMTAADGNDG
+678 
-691 SERTAELRLVST
+691 
-703 DGNTTYAVCS
+703 
-713 VSQKA
+713 
-718 AASQEPSIT
+718 EPSIT

-861 TEGSGDRD
+861 TEVSGDRD
-869 TDLVAR
+869 TALVAR

-901 TVTQESKILP
+901 TVTQESNILLSWDVP
-911 SWNVPTTFRFDSIGQ
+911 STFRFDSLGQ
-926 SDLSPSGLDLNITD
+926 SESSPAGLEFTLNN
-940 PDNVGWTID
+940 PDNLGWTID
-949 GPSYVGNSLVSGDPL
+949 GPSYVTFTYSEDGTSKTANLPFSRGDRNITPMY
-964 PISGTGNKS
+964 IQ
-973 LSLAPDVNTSSE
+973 PDVNGTAE

-990 VLKAS
+990 SLLTS
-995 TGAVIAT
+995 SGAVIAT
-1002 CNCTQKASEAE
+1002 CECTQEADNSMNFATALTLDPSEE
-1013 NTVAMKIAIS
+1013 
-1023 NADQKLDVADHNPE
+1023 
-1037 VCINTNGLTITD
+1037 
-1049 GISLGTIV
+1049 
-1057 SMDSQ
+1057 
-1062 YIYIDIP
+1062 
-1069 ESNVAELYNKLQ
+1069 
-1081 VDWKYNQFLYVHILN
+1081 
-1096 GSTNPDT
+1096 
-1103 VYNNETSEHT
+1103 
-1113 DFYNNENFL
+1113 
-1122 LCEIAKVQANLFAK
+1122 
-1136 VENVVTSHG
+1136 
-1145 SIILESD
+1145 
-1152 CIIEEYQTRYH
+1152 R
-1163 VVIKTDEPL
+1163 
-1172 GSYVS
+1172 
-1177 SQFSSEKFGLV
+1177 
-1188 WLMNRDNNTSYLPI
+1188 
-1202 FPYVTGVDVGGSV
+1202 
-1215 PKLRMDVYR
+1215 
-1224 CIPMPLSVF
+1224 
-1233 KLNNLAFVTDFAAT
+1233 
-1247 EATQIGIVSISE
+1247 
-1259 IKTGNSSLLKLPTFD
+1259 
-1274 LSETHFGTNVP
+1274 
-1285 GFDSSVVLEM
+1285 
-1295 QNPSVLDLSDRVS
+1295 
-1308 TDFQGDII
+1308 
-1316 ITLSCNDMFL
+1316 
-1326 DIL
+1326 

>member
-1 MEFTGSLQFADESS
+1 MSFPKDVTCGNFAIARGSTPRITEVMEFTGNIQFADESS

-212 LPLKTYRF
+212 LPLKTYKF

-376 VVSGSDYASIDGNGK
+376 VVSGSDYASIDGNGM
-391 LTVKSNAKGNV
+391 LTVKSNAKGSE

-422 VTYFSAEVS
+422 VTYFSADVS

-454 TGLTNLRVSAS
+454 TGLANLRVSAS
-465 GGMAITTGPS
+465 GGMTITTRPS

-483 AYAENTGNSAK
+483 AYAENTGDSARK
-494 MATVTLTGDR
+494 ATVTLTGDR

-512 KSYTVLQKAAASAE
+512 KSYTVLQKAATASAE

-577 TGTGQGKLSVRYP
+577 TGIGQGELSIRYP
-590 ANDTGSSRSFELIL
+590 ANDTGSSRSFELQL
-604 KSGVSYLTKC
+604 KSGVSYLTRC

-633 PSTWIIK
+633 PSTWIIN

-649 QVTDNDN
+649 QVADNDN

-678 TFSLMTAADGNDG
+678 TFSLMTAAEGNDG

-713 VSQKA
+713 VTQKA
-718 AASQEPSIT
+718 AAAQEPSIT

-750 LTGLNATVSGGLS
+750 LTGLNAAVSGELSEAAATIES
-763 AAAAS
+763 AA
-768 IESSSVKVTFAQ
+768 VKVTFAQ
-780 NTTASER
+780 NTTYSKR
-787 VGTVTVT
+787 VGTITVT

-808 TIVQSAARAATWS
+808 TIEQSAARAATWS

-835 IFTITDKDSAGW
+835 IFTITDKDRVGW
-847 RLTLPDWCLVSDGI
+847 RLHLPDWCLVSDGI

-889 VSTDGNTVYATC
+889 VSADGNTVYATC
-901 TVTQESKILP
+901 TVTQEADTSMNFATALTLDP
-911 SWNVPTTFRFDSIGQ
+911 SE
-926 SDLSPSGLDLNITD
+926 
-940 PDNVGWTID
+940 
-949 GPSYVGNSLVSGDPL
+949 
-964 PISGTGNKS
+964 
-973 LSLAPDVNTSSE
+973 E
-985 RTFDL
+985 R
-990 VLKAS
+990 
-995 TGAVIAT
+995 
-1002 CNCTQKASEAE
+1002 
-1013 NTVAMKIAIS
+1013 
-1023 NADQKLDVADHNPE
+1023 
-1037 VCINTNGLTITD
+1037 
-1049 GISLGTIV
+1049 
-1057 SMDSQ
+1057 
-1062 YIYIDIP
+1062 
-1069 ESNVAELYNKLQ
+1069 
-1081 VDWKYNQFLYVHILN
+1081 
-1096 GSTNPDT
+1096 
-1103 VYNNETSEHT
+1103 
-1113 DFYNNENFL
+1113 
-1122 LCEIAKVQANLFAK
+1122 
-1136 VENVVTSHG
+1136 
-1145 SIILESD
+1145 
-1152 CIIEEYQTRYH
+1152 
-1163 VVIKTDEPL
+1163 
-1172 GSYVS
+1172 
-1177 SQFSSEKFGLV
+1177 
-1188 WLMNRDNNTSYLPI
+1188 
-1202 FPYVTGVDVGGSV
+1202 
-1215 PKLRMDVYR
+1215 
-1224 CIPMPLSVF
+1224 
-1233 KLNNLAFVTDFAAT
+1233 
-1247 EATQIGIVSISE
+1247 
-1259 IKTGNSSLLKLPTFD
+1259 
-1274 LSETHFGTNVP
+1274 
-1285 GFDSSVVLEM
+1285 
-1295 QNPSVLDLSDRVS
+1295 
-1308 TDFQGDII
+1308 
-1316 ITLSCNDMFL
+1316 
-1326 DIL
+1326 

>member
-1 MEFTGSLQFADESS
+1 MSFPKDVTCGNFAIARGSTPRITEVMEFTGNIQFADESS

-197 GSKSTVYSFVIKRMR
+197 GSKSTVYSFDIKRMR
-212 LPLKTYRF
+212 LPLKTYKF

-228 YIHATGKFSRSIE
+228 YIHATGNFSRSIE
-241 SETQVFVNSGIE
+241 SETQVFVTSGIE

-376 VVSGSDYASIDGNGK
+376 VVSGSDYASIDEKGL
-391 LTVKSNAKGNV
+391 LTVKGGANGST
-402 VKVRATSTDKPNIYA
+402 VKIRATSTDKPNIYA

-465 GGMAITTGPS
+465 GGMTITTGPS

-512 KSYTVLQKAAASAE
+512 KSYTVTQKAAAASAE

-604 KSGVSYLTKC
+604 KSGVSYLTRC

-633 PSTWIIK
+633 PSTWIIN

-649 QVTDNDN
+649 QVADNDN

-678 TFSLMTAADGNDG
+678 TFSLMTAAEGNDG

-713 VSQKA
+713 VTQKA
-718 AASQEPSIT
+718 AAAQEPSIT

-750 LTGLNATVSGGLS
+750 LTGLNAAVSGELSEAAATIES
-763 AAAAS
+763 AA
-768 IESSSVKVTFAQ
+768 VKVTFAQ
-780 NTTASER
+780 NTTSSKR
-787 VGTVTVT
+787 VGTITVT

-808 TIVQSAARAATWS
+808 TIEQSAARAATWS

-826 AFEAGGDGA
+826 AFGAGGDGA
-835 IFTITDKDSAGW
+835 IFTITDKDRVGW
-847 RLTLPDWCLVSDGI
+847 RLHLPDWCLVSDGI

-889 VSTDGNTVYATC
+889 VSADGNTVYATC
-901 TVTQESKILP
+901 TVTQEADTSMNFATALTLDP
-911 SWNVPTTFRFDSIGQ
+911 SE
-926 SDLSPSGLDLNITD
+926 
-940 PDNVGWTID
+940 
-949 GPSYVGNSLVSGDPL
+949 
-964 PISGTGNKS
+964 
-973 LSLAPDVNTSSE
+973 E
-985 RTFDL
+985 R
-990 VLKAS
+990 
-995 TGAVIAT
+995 
-1002 CNCTQKASEAE
+1002 
-1013 NTVAMKIAIS
+1013 
-1023 NADQKLDVADHNPE
+1023 
-1037 VCINTNGLTITD
+1037 
-1049 GISLGTIV
+1049 
-1057 SMDSQ
+1057 
-1062 YIYIDIP
+1062 
-1069 ESNVAELYNKLQ
+1069 
-1081 VDWKYNQFLYVHILN
+1081 
-1096 GSTNPDT
+1096 
-1103 VYNNETSEHT
+1103 
-1113 DFYNNENFL
+1113 
-1122 LCEIAKVQANLFAK
+1122 
-1136 VENVVTSHG
+1136 
-1145 SIILESD
+1145 
-1152 CIIEEYQTRYH
+1152 
-1163 VVIKTDEPL
+1163 
-1172 GSYVS
+1172 
-1177 SQFSSEKFGLV
+1177 
-1188 WLMNRDNNTSYLPI
+1188 
-1202 FPYVTGVDVGGSV
+1202 
-1215 PKLRMDVYR
+1215 
-1224 CIPMPLSVF
+1224 
-1233 KLNNLAFVTDFAAT
+1233 
-1247 EATQIGIVSISE
+1247 
-1259 IKTGNSSLLKLPTFD
+1259 
-1274 LSETHFGTNVP
+1274 
-1285 GFDSSVVLEM
+1285 
-1295 QNPSVLDLSDRVS
+1295 
-1308 TDFQGDII
+1308 
-1316 ITLSCNDMFL
+1316 
-1326 DIL
+1326 

>member
-1 MEFTGSLQFADESS
+1 MEFTGSIQFADESS

-212 LPLKTYRF
+212 LPLKTYKF

-241 SETQVFVNSGIE
+241 SETQVFVNSGLE

-272 SIGMNGYWLEFLA
+272 SVGMNGYWLEFLA

-325 NPNNTVID
+325 NPNNIVID

-402 VKVRATSTDKPNIYA
+402 VKVRATSTDKPSVYA

-431 ISFQKDSIEV
+431 ISFQKDSIGV

-465 GGMAITTGPS
+465 GGMTITTGPS

-512 KSYTVLQKAAASAE
+512 KSYTVTQKAAAASAE

-590 ANDTGSSRSFELIL
+590 ANDTGSSRSFELLL
-604 KSGVSYLTKC
+604 KSGGSYLTGC

-633 PSTWIIK
+633 PTTWTIN
-640 ADGSNAPSI
+640 ADGSNDPFI

-656 VGWRLVLPDW
+656 VGWKVEYPDW
-666 IQTEGGMTEGTG
+666 MEAEGGIDSGTG
-678 TFSLMTAADGNDG
+678 SGAVSFRIVANTGAEREGNITLKSAG
-691 SERTAELRLVST
+691 
-703 DGNTTYAVCS
+703 GNTTYAVCS

-901 TVTQESKILP
+901 TVTQESKILLSWDVP
-911 SWNVPTTFRFDSIGQ
+911 STFRFDSLGQ
-926 SDLSPSGLDLNITD
+926 SESSPAGLEFTLNN
-940 PDNVGWTID
+940 PDNLGWTID
-949 GPSYVGNSLVSGDPL
+949 GPSYVTFTYSEDGTSKTANL
-964 PISGTGNKS
+964 PFSRGVVTITPMYIQ
-973 LSLAPDVNTSSE
+973 PDVNGTAE

-990 VLKAS
+990 SLLTS
-995 TGAVIAT
+995 SGAVIAT
-1002 CNCTQKASEAE
+1002 CECTQEADNSMNFATALTLDPSEE
-1013 NTVAMKIAIS
+1013 
-1023 NADQKLDVADHNPE
+1023 
-1037 VCINTNGLTITD
+1037 
-1049 GISLGTIV
+1049 
-1057 SMDSQ
+1057 
-1062 YIYIDIP
+1062 
-1069 ESNVAELYNKLQ
+1069 
-1081 VDWKYNQFLYVHILN
+1081 
-1096 GSTNPDT
+1096 
-1103 VYNNETSEHT
+1103 
-1113 DFYNNENFL
+1113 
-1122 LCEIAKVQANLFAK
+1122 
-1136 VENVVTSHG
+1136 
-1145 SIILESD
+1145 
-1152 CIIEEYQTRYH
+1152 R
-1163 VVIKTDEPL
+1163 
-1172 GSYVS
+1172 
-1177 SQFSSEKFGLV
+1177 
-1188 WLMNRDNNTSYLPI
+1188 
-1202 FPYVTGVDVGGSV
+1202 
-1215 PKLRMDVYR
+1215 
-1224 CIPMPLSVF
+1224 
-1233 KLNNLAFVTDFAAT
+1233 
-1247 EATQIGIVSISE
+1247 
-1259 IKTGNSSLLKLPTFD
+1259 
-1274 LSETHFGTNVP
+1274 
-1285 GFDSSVVLEM
+1285 
-1295 QNPSVLDLSDRVS
+1295 
-1308 TDFQGDII
+1308 
-1316 ITLSCNDMFL
+1316 
-1326 DIL
+1326 

>member
-1 MEFTGSLQFADESS
+1 MSFPKDVTCGNFAIARGSTPRITEVMEFTGNIQFADESS

-43 SFEVTPNSGIVRLPA
+43 SFEVTPNYGIVRLPA

-212 LPLKTYRF
+212 LPLKTYKF

-272 SIGMNGYWLEFLA
+272 SVGMNGYWLEFLA
-285 AKERYIIEKDGS
+285 AKKRYIIEKDG
-297 ERAIVVDE
+297 EGREIIVDE
-305 FKTSLTDRTVSSM
+305 FKTSLTDRSVGSL
-318 TFKWHYA
+318 TFRWHYA

-391 LTVKSNAKGNV
+391 LTVKSNAKGNE

-422 VTYFSAEVS
+422 VTYFSADVS

-454 TGLTNLRVSAS
+454 TGLANLRVSAS
-465 GGMAITTGPS
+465 GGMTITTGPS

-483 AYAENTGNSAK
+483 AYAENTGDSARK
-494 MATVTLTGDR
+494 ATVTLTGDR

-512 KSYTVLQKAAASAE
+512 KSYTVLQKAATASAE

-577 TGTGQGKLSVRYP
+577 TGIGQGELSIRYP
-590 ANDTGSSRSFELIL
+590 ANDTGSSRSFELQL
-604 KSGVSYLTKC
+604 KSGVSYLTRC

-633 PSTWIIK
+633 PSTWIIN

-649 QVTDNDN
+649 QVADNDN

-678 TFSLMTAADGNDG
+678 TFSLMTAAEGNDG
-691 SERTAELRLVST
+691 SERTAELQLVST

-713 VSQKA
+713 VTQKA
-718 AASQEPSIT
+718 AAQEPSIT

-750 LTGLNATVSGGLS
+750 LTGLNATVSGDLSEAAATIES
-763 AAAAS
+763 AA
-768 IESSSVKVTFAQ
+768 VKVTFAQ
-780 NTTASER
+780 NTSSSKR
-787 VGTVTVT
+787 VGTITVT

-808 TIVQSAARAATWS
+808 TIEQSAARAATWS

-835 IFTITDKDSAGW
+835 IFTITDKDRVGW
-847 RLTLPDWCLVSDGI
+847 RLHLPDWCLVRDGI

-889 VSTDGNTVYATC
+889 VSADGNTVYATC
-901 TVTQESKILP
+901 TVTQEADTSMNFATALTLDP
-911 SWNVPTTFRFDSIGQ
+911 SE
-926 SDLSPSGLDLNITD
+926 
-940 PDNVGWTID
+940 
-949 GPSYVGNSLVSGDPL
+949 
-964 PISGTGNKS
+964 
-973 LSLAPDVNTSSE
+973 E
-985 RTFDL
+985 R
-990 VLKAS
+990 
-995 TGAVIAT
+995 
-1002 CNCTQKASEAE
+1002 
-1013 NTVAMKIAIS
+1013 
-1023 NADQKLDVADHNPE
+1023 
-1037 VCINTNGLTITD
+1037 
-1049 GISLGTIV
+1049 
-1057 SMDSQ
+1057 
-1062 YIYIDIP
+1062 
-1069 ESNVAELYNKLQ
+1069 
-1081 VDWKYNQFLYVHILN
+1081 
-1096 GSTNPDT
+1096 
-1103 VYNNETSEHT
+1103 
-1113 DFYNNENFL
+1113 
-1122 LCEIAKVQANLFAK
+1122 
-1136 VENVVTSHG
+1136 
-1145 SIILESD
+1145 
-1152 CIIEEYQTRYH
+1152 
-1163 VVIKTDEPL
+1163 
-1172 GSYVS
+1172 
-1177 SQFSSEKFGLV
+1177 
-1188 WLMNRDNNTSYLPI
+1188 
-1202 FPYVTGVDVGGSV
+1202 
-1215 PKLRMDVYR
+1215 
-1224 CIPMPLSVF
+1224 
-1233 KLNNLAFVTDFAAT
+1233 
-1247 EATQIGIVSISE
+1247 
-1259 IKTGNSSLLKLPTFD
+1259 
-1274 LSETHFGTNVP
+1274 
-1285 GFDSSVVLEM
+1285 
-1295 QNPSVLDLSDRVS
+1295 
-1308 TDFQGDII
+1308 
-1316 ITLSCNDMFL
+1316 
-1326 DIL
+1326 

>member
-1 MEFTGSLQFADESS
+1 MEFTGNIQFADESS

-73 TGVFAATQGTS
+73 TGVFSATQGTS
-84 SCSYSFSVLPCRKF
+84 YCSYSFRVLPCRMF

-116 VHVGAED
+116 VYVGAED

-143 AGGSSSNYEL
+143 AGGSSGNYEL
-153 SPTYSINLKYYDL
+153 SPTYDIKLKYYDL

-197 GSKSTVYSFVIKRMR
+197 GSKSTVYSFDIKRMR

-228 YIHATGKFSRSIE
+228 YIHATGNFSRSIE
-241 SETQVFVNSGIE
+241 TETRVFVTSGIE

-260 SMTFEQNSGHID
+260 SKTFEQNSGLIE
-272 SIGMNGYWLEFLA
+272 SVGMNGYWLDFLA
-285 AKERYIIEKDGS
+285 AKKRHIIEKNGF
-297 ERAIVVDE
+297 EREIIVDE
-305 FKTSLTDRTVSSM
+305 FKTSLTDRSVGSL
-318 TFKWHYA
+318 TFRWHYA

-391 LTVKSNAKGNV
+391 LTVKSNAKGSE

-431 ISFQKDSIEV
+431 ISFQKDSIGV

-465 GGMAITTGPS
+465 GGMTITTGPS

-512 KSYTVLQKAAASAE
+512 KSYTVLQKAAAASVE

-534 SYLGE
+534 SFYQE

-577 TGTGQGKLSVRYP
+577 TGTGQGKLSIRYP

-604 KSGVSYLTKC
+604 KSGGSYLTRC

-633 PSTWIIK
+633 PSTRIIN

-656 VGWRLVLPDW
+656 VGWKVEYPDW
-666 IQTEGGMTEGTG
+666 MGAEGGIDSGTG
-678 TFSLMTAADGNDG
+678 SGEVSFQVDANTGAEREGNITLK
-691 SERTAELRLVST
+691 SA
-703 DGNTTYAVCS
+703 DGNTTFAVSS
-713 VSQKA
+713 VEQKA

-750 LTGLNATVSGGLS
+750 LTGLNVTVSGDLSEAAATIES
-763 AAAAS
+763 AA
-768 IESSSVKVTFAQ
+768 VKVTFAQ
-780 NTTASER
+780 NTSSSKR
-787 VGTVTVT
+787 VGTITVT

-808 TIVQSAARAATWS
+808 TIEQSAANAAATWD
-821 LPATQ
+821 LPATL
-826 AFEAGGDGA
+826 AFEGGGGDVVA
-835 IFTITDKDSAGW
+835 FSITDSNNVGW
-847 RLTLPDWCLVSDGI
+847 RLTLPDWCFVSDGI

-869 TDLVAR
+869 TDLAAR
-875 ANDTGSSRTGTVQL
+875 ANDTGSSRAGTVQL

-901 TVTQESKILP
+901 SVTQEED
-911 SWNVPTTFRFDSIGQ
+911 TT
-926 SDLSPSGLDLNITD
+926 
-940 PDNVGWTID
+940 
-949 GPSYVGNSLVSGDPL
+949 
-964 PISGTGNKS
+964 
-973 LSLAPDVNTSSE
+973 
-985 RTFDL
+985 
-990 VLKAS
+990 
-995 TGAVIAT
+995 
-1002 CNCTQKASEAE
+1002 
-1013 NTVAMKIAIS
+1013 
-1023 NADQKLDVADHNPE
+1023 
-1037 VCINTNGLTITD
+1037 
-1049 GISLGTIV
+1049 
-1057 SMDSQ
+1057 
-1062 YIYIDIP
+1062 
-1069 ESNVAELYNKLQ
+1069 
-1081 VDWKYNQFLYVHILN
+1081 
-1096 GSTNPDT
+1096 
-1103 VYNNETSEHT
+1103 
-1113 DFYNNENFL
+1113 
-1122 LCEIAKVQANLFAK
+1122 
-1136 VENVVTSHG
+1136 
-1145 SIILESD
+1145 
-1152 CIIEEYQTRYH
+1152 IE
-1163 VVIKTDEPL
+1163 
-1172 GSYVS
+1172 
-1177 SQFSSEKFGLV
+1177 
-1188 WLMNRDNNTSYLPI
+1188 
-1202 FPYVTGVDVGGSV
+1202 
-1215 PKLRMDVYR
+1215 
-1224 CIPMPLSVF
+1224 
-1233 KLNNLAFVTDFAAT
+1233 
-1247 EATQIGIVSISE
+1247 
-1259 IKTGNSSLLKLPTFD
+1259 
-1274 LSETHFGTNVP
+1274 
-1285 GFDSSVVLEM
+1285 
-1295 QNPSVLDLSDRVS
+1295 
-1308 TDFQGDII
+1308 
-1316 ITLSCNDMFL
+1316 
-1326 DIL
+1326 

>member
-1 MEFTGSLQFADESS
+1 MSFPKDVTCGNFAIARGSTPRITEVMEFTGNIQFADESS

-84 SCSYSFSVLPCRKF
+84 SCSYSFSVPPCRKF

-197 GSKSTVYSFVIKRMR
+197 GSKSTVYSFDIKRMR
-212 LPLKTYRF
+212 LPLKTYKF

-228 YIHATGKFSRSIE
+228 YIHATGNFSRSIE
-241 SETQVFVNSGIE
+241 SETQVFVTSGIE

-376 VVSGSDYASIDGNGK
+376 VVSGSDYASIDEKGL
-391 LTVKSNAKGNV
+391 LTVKGGANGST
-402 VKVRATSTDKPNIYA
+402 VKIRATSTDKPNIYA

-465 GGMAITTGPS
+465 GGMTITTGPS

-512 KSYTVLQKAAASAE
+512 KSYTVTQKAAAASAE

-604 KSGVSYLTKC
+604 KSGVSYLTRC

-633 PSTWIIK
+633 PSTWIIN

-649 QVTDNDN
+649 QVADNDN

-678 TFSLMTAADGNDG
+678 TFSLMTAAEGNDG

-713 VSQKA
+713 VTQKA
-718 AASQEPSIT
+718 AAAQEPSIT

-750 LTGLNATVSGGLS
+750 LTGLNAAVSGELSEAAATIES
-763 AAAAS
+763 AA
-768 IESSSVKVTFAQ
+768 VKVTFAQ
-780 NTTASER
+780 NTTSSKR
-787 VGTVTVT
+787 VGTITVT

-808 TIVQSAARAATWS
+808 TIEQSAARAATWS

-835 IFTITDKDSAGW
+835 IFTITDKDRVGW
-847 RLTLPDWCLVSDGI
+847 RLHLPDWCLVSDGI

-889 VSTDGNTVYATC
+889 VSADGNTVYATC
-901 TVTQESKILP
+901 TVTQEADTSMNFATALTLDP
-911 SWNVPTTFRFDSIGQ
+911 SE
-926 SDLSPSGLDLNITD
+926 
-940 PDNVGWTID
+940 
-949 GPSYVGNSLVSGDPL
+949 
-964 PISGTGNKS
+964 
-973 LSLAPDVNTSSE
+973 E
-985 RTFDL
+985 R
-990 VLKAS
+990 
-995 TGAVIAT
+995 
-1002 CNCTQKASEAE
+1002 
-1013 NTVAMKIAIS
+1013 
-1023 NADQKLDVADHNPE
+1023 
-1037 VCINTNGLTITD
+1037 
-1049 GISLGTIV
+1049 
-1057 SMDSQ
+1057 
-1062 YIYIDIP
+1062 
-1069 ESNVAELYNKLQ
+1069 
-1081 VDWKYNQFLYVHILN
+1081 
-1096 GSTNPDT
+1096 
-1103 VYNNETSEHT
+1103 
-1113 DFYNNENFL
+1113 
-1122 LCEIAKVQANLFAK
+1122 
-1136 VENVVTSHG
+1136 
-1145 SIILESD
+1145 
-1152 CIIEEYQTRYH
+1152 
-1163 VVIKTDEPL
+1163 
-1172 GSYVS
+1172 
-1177 SQFSSEKFGLV
+1177 
-1188 WLMNRDNNTSYLPI
+1188 
-1202 FPYVTGVDVGGSV
+1202 
-1215 PKLRMDVYR
+1215 
-1224 CIPMPLSVF
+1224 
-1233 KLNNLAFVTDFAAT
+1233 
-1247 EATQIGIVSISE
+1247 
-1259 IKTGNSSLLKLPTFD
+1259 
-1274 LSETHFGTNVP
+1274 
-1285 GFDSSVVLEM
+1285 
-1295 QNPSVLDLSDRVS
+1295 
-1308 TDFQGDII
+1308 
-1316 ITLSCNDMFL
+1316 
-1326 DIL
+1326 

>member
-1 MEFTGSLQFADESS
+1 MEFTGSIQFADESS

-212 LPLKTYRF
+212 LPLKTYKF

-402 VKVRATSTDKPNIYA
+402 VKVRATSTDKPNVYA

-465 GGMAITTGPS
+465 GGMTITTGPS

-512 KSYTVLQKAAASAE
+512 KSYTVTQKAAAASAE

-604 KSGVSYLTKC
+604 KSGASNLTIC

-620 KAETPKADPSWNL
+620 KAETPKVDPSWNL

-656 VGWRLVLPDW
+656 VGWKVEYPDW
-666 IQTEGGMTEGTG
+666 MGAEGGIDSGTG
-678 TFSLMTAADGNDG
+678 SGEVSFQVDANTGAEREGNITLK
-691 SERTAELRLVST
+691 SA
-703 DGNTTYAVCS
+703 DGNTTFAVSS
-713 VSQKA
+713 VEQKA
-718 AASQEPSIT
+718 AASLEPSIT

-901 TVTQESKILP
+901 TVTQESKILLSWDVP
-911 SWNVPTTFRFDSIGQ
+911 STFRFDSLGQ
-926 SDLSPSGLDLNITD
+926 SESSPAGLEFTLNN
-940 PDNVGWTID
+940 PDNLGWTID
-949 GPSYVGNSLVSGDPL
+949 GPSYVTFTYSEDGTPKTANLPFSRGDRNITPMY
-964 PISGTGNKS
+964 IQ
-973 LSLAPDVNTSSE
+973 PDVNGTAE

-990 VLKAS
+990 SLLTS
-995 TGAVIAT
+995 SGAVIAT
-1002 CNCTQKASEAE
+1002 CECTQEADNSMNFATALTLDPSEE
-1013 NTVAMKIAIS
+1013 
-1023 NADQKLDVADHNPE
+1023 
-1037 VCINTNGLTITD
+1037 
-1049 GISLGTIV
+1049 
-1057 SMDSQ
+1057 
-1062 YIYIDIP
+1062 
-1069 ESNVAELYNKLQ
+1069 
-1081 VDWKYNQFLYVHILN
+1081 
-1096 GSTNPDT
+1096 
-1103 VYNNETSEHT
+1103 
-1113 DFYNNENFL
+1113 
-1122 LCEIAKVQANLFAK
+1122 
-1136 VENVVTSHG
+1136 
-1145 SIILESD
+1145 
-1152 CIIEEYQTRYH
+1152 R
-1163 VVIKTDEPL
+1163 
-1172 GSYVS
+1172 
-1177 SQFSSEKFGLV
+1177 
-1188 WLMNRDNNTSYLPI
+1188 
-1202 FPYVTGVDVGGSV
+1202 
-1215 PKLRMDVYR
+1215 
-1224 CIPMPLSVF
+1224 
-1233 KLNNLAFVTDFAAT
+1233 
-1247 EATQIGIVSISE
+1247 
-1259 IKTGNSSLLKLPTFD
+1259 
-1274 LSETHFGTNVP
+1274 
-1285 GFDSSVVLEM
+1285 
-1295 QNPSVLDLSDRVS
+1295 
-1308 TDFQGDII
+1308 
-1316 ITLSCNDMFL
+1316 
-1326 DIL
+1326 

>member
-1 MEFTGSLQFADESS
+1 MEFTGSIQFADESS

-212 LPLKTYRF
+212 LPLKTYKF

-260 SMTFEQNSGHID
+260 SMTFEQISGHID

-376 VVSGSDYASIDGNGK
+376 VVSGSDYASIDEKGL
-391 LTVKSNAKGNV
+391 LTVKGGANGST
-402 VKVRATSTDKPNIYA
+402 VKIRATSTDKPNIYA

-465 GGMAITTGPS
+465 GGMTITTGPS

-512 KSYTVLQKAAASAE
+512 KSYTVTQKAAAASAE

-604 KSGVSYLTKC
+604 KSGASNLTIC

-620 KAETPKADPSWNL
+620 KAETPKVDPSWNL

-656 VGWRLVLPDW
+656 VGWKVEYPDW
-666 IQTEGGMTEGTG
+666 MGAEGGIDSGTG
-678 TFSLMTAADGNDG
+678 SGEVSFQVDANTGAEREGNITLKSAG
-691 SERTAELRLVST
+691 
-703 DGNTTYAVCS
+703 GNTTYAVCS

-869 TDLVAR
+869 TDLVAS

-901 TVTQESKILP
+901 TVTQESKILLSWDVP
-911 SWNVPTTFRFDSIGQ
+911 STFRFDSLGQ
-926 SDLSPSGLDLNITD
+926 SESSPAGLEFTLNN
-940 PDNVGWTID
+940 PDNLGWTID
-949 GPSYVGNSLVSGDPL
+949 GPSYVTFTYSEDGTSKTANLPFSRGDRNITPMY
-964 PISGTGNKS
+964 IQ
-973 LSLAPDVNTSSE
+973 PDVNGTAE

-990 VLKAS
+990 SLLTS
-995 TGAVIAT
+995 SGAVIAT
-1002 CNCTQKASEAE
+1002 CECTQEADNSMNFAIALTLDPSEE
-1013 NTVAMKIAIS
+1013 
-1023 NADQKLDVADHNPE
+1023 
-1037 VCINTNGLTITD
+1037 
-1049 GISLGTIV
+1049 
-1057 SMDSQ
+1057 
-1062 YIYIDIP
+1062 
-1069 ESNVAELYNKLQ
+1069 
-1081 VDWKYNQFLYVHILN
+1081 
-1096 GSTNPDT
+1096 
-1103 VYNNETSEHT
+1103 
-1113 DFYNNENFL
+1113 
-1122 LCEIAKVQANLFAK
+1122 
-1136 VENVVTSHG
+1136 
-1145 SIILESD
+1145 
-1152 CIIEEYQTRYH
+1152 R
-1163 VVIKTDEPL
+1163 
-1172 GSYVS
+1172 
-1177 SQFSSEKFGLV
+1177 
-1188 WLMNRDNNTSYLPI
+1188 
-1202 FPYVTGVDVGGSV
+1202 
-1215 PKLRMDVYR
+1215 
-1224 CIPMPLSVF
+1224 
-1233 KLNNLAFVTDFAAT
+1233 
-1247 EATQIGIVSISE
+1247 
-1259 IKTGNSSLLKLPTFD
+1259 
-1274 LSETHFGTNVP
+1274 
-1285 GFDSSVVLEM
+1285 
-1295 QNPSVLDLSDRVS
+1295 
-1308 TDFQGDII
+1308 
-1316 ITLSCNDMFL
+1316 
-1326 DIL
+1326 

>member
-1 MEFTGSLQFADESS
+1 MEFTGNIQFADESS
-15 WLTLT
+15 WLRLT

-73 TGVFAATQGTS
+73 TGVFAATQGTA

-110 RPEKSP
+110 RPERSP
-116 VHVGAED
+116 VYVGAEE
-123 RLWFYRMAGDVSTY
+123 RLWFYRMAGDVSTH

-153 SPTYSINLKYYDL
+153 SPAYSINLKYYDL

-197 GSKSTVYSFVIKRMR
+197 GSKSTVYSFDIKRMR
-212 LPLKTYRF
+212 LPLKTYKF

-228 YIHATGKFSRSIE
+228 YIHATGNFSRSIE
-241 SETQVFVNSGIE
+241 SETQVFVTSGIE

-260 SMTFEQNSGHID
+260 SKTFEQNSGHIE
-272 SIGMNGYWLEFLA
+272 SVGMNGYWLEFLA
-285 AKERYIIEKDGS
+285 AKKRYIIEKDG
-297 ERAIVVDE
+297 EGREIIVDE
-305 FKTSLTDRTVSSM
+305 FKTSLTDRSVGSL
-318 TFKWHYA
+318 TFRWHYA

-391 LTVKSNAKGNV
+391 LTVKSNAKGNE

-422 VTYFSAEVS
+422 VTYFSADVS

-454 TGLTNLRVSAS
+454 TGLANLRVSAS
-465 GGMAITTGPS
+465 GGMTITTGPS

-483 AYAENTGNSAK
+483 AYAENTGDSARK
-494 MATVTLTGDR
+494 ATVTLTGDR

-512 KSYTVLQKAAASAE
+512 KSYTVLQKAATASAE

-577 TGTGQGKLSVRYP
+577 TGIGQGELSIRYP
-590 ANDTGSSRSFELIL
+590 ANDTGSSRSFELQL
-604 KSGVSYLTKC
+604 KSGVSYLTRC

-633 PSTWIIK
+633 PSTWIIN

-649 QVTDNDN
+649 QVADNDN

-678 TFSLMTAADGNDG
+678 TFSLMTAAEGNDG

-713 VSQKA
+713 VTQKA
-718 AASQEPSIT
+718 AAAQEPSIT

-750 LTGLNATVSGGLS
+750 LTGLNAAVSGELSEAAATIES
-763 AAAAS
+763 AA
-768 IESSSVKVTFAQ
+768 VKVTFAQ
-780 NTTASER
+780 NTTSSKR
-787 VGTVTVT
+787 VGTITVT

-808 TIVQSAARAATWS
+808 TIEQSAARAATWS

-835 IFTITDKDSAGW
+835 IFTITDKDRVGW
-847 RLTLPDWCLVSDGI
+847 RLHLPDWCLVSDGI

-889 VSTDGNTVYATC
+889 VSADGNTVYATC
-901 TVTQESKILP
+901 TVTQEADTSMNFATALTLDP
-911 SWNVPTTFRFDSIGQ
+911 SE
-926 SDLSPSGLDLNITD
+926 
-940 PDNVGWTID
+940 
-949 GPSYVGNSLVSGDPL
+949 
-964 PISGTGNKS
+964 
-973 LSLAPDVNTSSE
+973 E
-985 RTFDL
+985 R
-990 VLKAS
+990 
-995 TGAVIAT
+995 
-1002 CNCTQKASEAE
+1002 
-1013 NTVAMKIAIS
+1013 
-1023 NADQKLDVADHNPE
+1023 
-1037 VCINTNGLTITD
+1037 
-1049 GISLGTIV
+1049 
-1057 SMDSQ
+1057 
-1062 YIYIDIP
+1062 
-1069 ESNVAELYNKLQ
+1069 
-1081 VDWKYNQFLYVHILN
+1081 
-1096 GSTNPDT
+1096 
-1103 VYNNETSEHT
+1103 
-1113 DFYNNENFL
+1113 
-1122 LCEIAKVQANLFAK
+1122 
-1136 VENVVTSHG
+1136 
-1145 SIILESD
+1145 
-1152 CIIEEYQTRYH
+1152 
-1163 VVIKTDEPL
+1163 
-1172 GSYVS
+1172 
-1177 SQFSSEKFGLV
+1177 
-1188 WLMNRDNNTSYLPI
+1188 
-1202 FPYVTGVDVGGSV
+1202 
-1215 PKLRMDVYR
+1215 
-1224 CIPMPLSVF
+1224 
-1233 KLNNLAFVTDFAAT
+1233 
-1247 EATQIGIVSISE
+1247 
-1259 IKTGNSSLLKLPTFD
+1259 
-1274 LSETHFGTNVP
+1274 
-1285 GFDSSVVLEM
+1285 
-1295 QNPSVLDLSDRVS
+1295 
-1308 TDFQGDII
+1308 
-1316 ITLSCNDMFL
+1316 
-1326 DIL
+1326 

>member
-1 MEFTGSLQFADESS
+1 MEFTGNIQFADESA

-110 RPEKSP
+110 RPERSP
-116 VHVGAED
+116 VYVGAEE

-153 SPTYSINLKYYDL
+153 SPTYSTNLKYYDL

-175 TASAKGLDVSN
+175 TASAKGLDASN

-197 GSKSTVYSFVIKRMR
+197 GSKSTVYSFAIKRMR

-228 YIHATGKFSRSIE
+228 YIHATGNFSRSIE
-241 SETQVFVNSGIE
+241 SETQVFVTSGIE

-260 SMTFEQNSGHID
+260 SKTFEQNSGFIE
-272 SIGMNGYWLEFLA
+272 SVGMNGYWLDFLA
-285 AKERYIIEKDGS
+285 AKKRYIIEKNGF
-297 ERAIVVDE
+297 EREIIVDE
-305 FKTSLTDRTVSSM
+305 FKTSLTDRSVGSL
-318 TFKWHYA
+318 TFRWHYA

-368 TQRSITWS
+368 TQRSVTWS

-431 ISFQKDSIEV
+431 ISFQKDSIGV

-465 GGMAITTGPS
+465 GGMTITTGPS
-475 ITGYLIGF
+475 ITGYIIGF

-534 SYLGE
+534 SYFGE

-590 ANDTGSSRSFELIL
+590 ANDTGSSRSFELLL
-604 KSGVSYLTKC
+604 KSGESNLTRC

-620 KAETPKADPSWNL
+620 KAETPKAAATWDL
-633 PSTWIIK
+633 P
-640 ADGSNAPSI
+640 
-649 QVTDNDN
+649 
-656 VGWRLVLPDW
+656 
-666 IQTEGGMTEGTG
+666 
-678 TFSLMTAADGNDG
+678 
-691 SERTAELRLVST
+691 
-703 DGNTTYAVCS
+703 
-713 VSQKA
+713 
-718 AASQEPSIT
+718 
-727 FSMNSATVKATLT
+727 ATLT
-740 VLTNPMSYQN
+740 
-750 LTGLNATVSGGLS
+750 
-763 AAAAS
+763 
-768 IESSSVKVTFAQ
+768 FA
-780 NTTASER
+780 
-787 VGTVTVT
+787 G
-794 GTRTDGKGTYSKSF
+794 D
-808 TIVQSAARAATWS
+808 
-821 LPATQ
+821 
-826 AFEAGGDGA
+826 GGDA
-835 IFTITDKDSAGW
+835 VVVNITDKDSTGW
-847 RLTLPDWCLVSDGI
+847 RLTLPDWCYVGSGN
-861 TEGSGDRD
+861 TEGSGD
-869 TDLVAR
+869 TEIDLSVGP
-875 ANDTGSSRTGTVQL
+875 NDTGSSRTGTVQL

-901 TVTQESKILP
+901 TVTQED
-911 SWNVPTTFRFDSIGQ
+911 TT
-926 SDLSPSGLDLNITD
+926 
-940 PDNVGWTID
+940 
-949 GPSYVGNSLVSGDPL
+949 
-964 PISGTGNKS
+964 
-973 LSLAPDVNTSSE
+973 
-985 RTFDL
+985 
-990 VLKAS
+990 
-995 TGAVIAT
+995 
-1002 CNCTQKASEAE
+1002 
-1013 NTVAMKIAIS
+1013 
-1023 NADQKLDVADHNPE
+1023 
-1037 VCINTNGLTITD
+1037 
-1049 GISLGTIV
+1049 
-1057 SMDSQ
+1057 
-1062 YIYIDIP
+1062 
-1069 ESNVAELYNKLQ
+1069 
-1081 VDWKYNQFLYVHILN
+1081 
-1096 GSTNPDT
+1096 
-1103 VYNNETSEHT
+1103 
-1113 DFYNNENFL
+1113 
-1122 LCEIAKVQANLFAK
+1122 
-1136 VENVVTSHG
+1136 
-1145 SIILESD
+1145 
-1152 CIIEEYQTRYH
+1152 IE
-1163 VVIKTDEPL
+1163 
-1172 GSYVS
+1172 
-1177 SQFSSEKFGLV
+1177 
-1188 WLMNRDNNTSYLPI
+1188 
-1202 FPYVTGVDVGGSV
+1202 
-1215 PKLRMDVYR
+1215 
-1224 CIPMPLSVF
+1224 
-1233 KLNNLAFVTDFAAT
+1233 
-1247 EATQIGIVSISE
+1247 
-1259 IKTGNSSLLKLPTFD
+1259 
-1274 LSETHFGTNVP
+1274 
-1285 GFDSSVVLEM
+1285 
-1295 QNPSVLDLSDRVS
+1295 
-1308 TDFQGDII
+1308 QG
-1316 ITLSCNDMFL
+1316 
-1326 DIL
+1326 

>member
-1 MEFTGSLQFADESS
+1 MEFTGSIQFADESS

-212 LPLKTYRF
+212 LPLKTYKF

-402 VKVRATSTDKPNIYA
+402 VKVRATSTDKPNVYA

-465 GGMAITTGPS
+465 GGMTITTGPS

-483 AYAENTGNSAK
+483 AYEENTGNSAK

-512 KSYTVLQKAAASAE
+512 KSYTVTQKAAAASVE

-590 ANDTGSSRSFELIL
+590 ANDTGSSRSFELLL
-604 KSGVSYLTKC
+604 KSGGSYLTGC

-620 KAETPKADPSWNL
+620 KAETLKADPSWNL
-633 PSTWIIK
+633 PTTWTIN
-640 ADGSNAPSI
+640 ADGSNDPFI

-656 VGWRLVLPDW
+656 VGWKVEYPDW
-666 IQTEGGMTEGTG
+666 MEAEGGIDSGTG
-678 TFSLMTAADGNDG
+678 SGTVSFRIVANTGAERSGNITLKSAG
-691 SERTAELRLVST
+691 
-703 DGNTTYAVCS
+703 GNTTYAVCS

-901 TVTQESKILP
+901 TVTQESKILLSWDVP
-911 SWNVPTTFRFDSIGQ
+911 STFRFDSLGQ
-926 SDLSPSGLDLNITD
+926 SESSPAGVEFTLNN
-940 PDNVGWTID
+940 PDNLGWTID
-949 GPSYVGNSLVSGDPL
+949 GPSYVTFTYSEDGTSKTANLPFSRGDRNITPMY
-964 PISGTGNKS
+964 IQ
-973 LSLAPDVNTSSE
+973 PDVNGTAE
-985 RTFDL
+985 RTF
-990 VLKAS
+990 VLS
-995 TGAVIAT
+995 LLTSSGAVIAT
-1002 CNCTQKASEAE
+1002 CECTQEADNSMNFATALTLDPSEE
-1013 NTVAMKIAIS
+1013 
-1023 NADQKLDVADHNPE
+1023 
-1037 VCINTNGLTITD
+1037 
-1049 GISLGTIV
+1049 
-1057 SMDSQ
+1057 
-1062 YIYIDIP
+1062 
-1069 ESNVAELYNKLQ
+1069 
-1081 VDWKYNQFLYVHILN
+1081 
-1096 GSTNPDT
+1096 
-1103 VYNNETSEHT
+1103 
-1113 DFYNNENFL
+1113 
-1122 LCEIAKVQANLFAK
+1122 
-1136 VENVVTSHG
+1136 
-1145 SIILESD
+1145 
-1152 CIIEEYQTRYH
+1152 R
-1163 VVIKTDEPL
+1163 
-1172 GSYVS
+1172 
-1177 SQFSSEKFGLV
+1177 
-1188 WLMNRDNNTSYLPI
+1188 
-1202 FPYVTGVDVGGSV
+1202 
-1215 PKLRMDVYR
+1215 
-1224 CIPMPLSVF
+1224 
-1233 KLNNLAFVTDFAAT
+1233 
-1247 EATQIGIVSISE
+1247 
-1259 IKTGNSSLLKLPTFD
+1259 
-1274 LSETHFGTNVP
+1274 
-1285 GFDSSVVLEM
+1285 
-1295 QNPSVLDLSDRVS
+1295 
-1308 TDFQGDII
+1308 
-1316 ITLSCNDMFL
+1316 
-1326 DIL
+1326 

>member
-1 MEFTGSLQFADESS
+1 MEFTGNIQFADESS

-73 TGVFAATQGTS
+73 TGVFSATQGTS
-84 SCSYSFSVLPCRKF
+84 YCSYSFSVLPCRMF

-116 VHVGAED
+116 VYVGAED
-123 RLWFYRMAGDVSTY
+123 RLWFYRIAGDVSTY

-143 AGGSSSNYEL
+143 AGGSSGNYEL
-153 SPTYSINLKYYDL
+153 SPTYSSNLKYYDL
-166 DISADTMLA
+166 DISTDTMLA

-212 LPLKTYRF
+212 LPLKTYKF

-272 SIGMNGYWLEFLA
+272 SVGMNGYWLEFLA

-391 LTVKSNAKGNV
+391 LTVKSNAKGND

-422 VTYFSAEVS
+422 VTYFSADVS

-454 TGLTNLRVSAS
+454 TGLANLRVSAS
-465 GGMAITTGPS
+465 GGMTITTGPS

-483 AYAENTGNSAK
+483 AYAENTGDSARK
-494 MATVTLTGDR
+494 ATVTLTGDR

-512 KSYTVLQKAAASAE
+512 KSYTVLQKAATASAE

-577 TGTGQGKLSVRYP
+577 TGIGQGELSIRYP
-590 ANDTGSSRSFELIL
+590 ANDTGSSRSFELQL
-604 KSGVSYLTKC
+604 KSGVSYLTRC

-633 PSTWIIK
+633 PSTWIIN

-649 QVTDNDN
+649 QVADNDN

-678 TFSLMTAADGNDG
+678 TFSLMTAAEGNDG
-691 SERTAELRLVST
+691 SERTAELQLVST

-713 VSQKA
+713 VTQKA
-718 AASQEPSIT
+718 AAAQEPSIT

-750 LTGLNATVSGGLS
+750 LTGLNATVSGDLSEAAATIES
-763 AAAAS
+763 AA
-768 IESSSVKVTFAQ
+768 VKVTFAQ
-780 NTTASER
+780 NTSSSKR
-787 VGTVTVT
+787 VGTITVT

-808 TIVQSAARAATWS
+808 TIEQSAARAATWS

-835 IFTITDKDSAGW
+835 IFTITDKDRVGW
-847 RLTLPDWCLVSDGI
+847 RLHLPDWCLVSDGI

-889 VSTDGNTVYATC
+889 VSADGNTVYATC
-901 TVTQESKILP
+901 TVTQEADTSMNFATALTLDP
-911 SWNVPTTFRFDSIGQ
+911 SE
-926 SDLSPSGLDLNITD
+926 
-940 PDNVGWTID
+940 
-949 GPSYVGNSLVSGDPL
+949 
-964 PISGTGNKS
+964 
-973 LSLAPDVNTSSE
+973 E
-985 RTFDL
+985 R
-990 VLKAS
+990 
-995 TGAVIAT
+995 
-1002 CNCTQKASEAE
+1002 
-1013 NTVAMKIAIS
+1013 
-1023 NADQKLDVADHNPE
+1023 
-1037 VCINTNGLTITD
+1037 
-1049 GISLGTIV
+1049 
-1057 SMDSQ
+1057 
-1062 YIYIDIP
+1062 
-1069 ESNVAELYNKLQ
+1069 
-1081 VDWKYNQFLYVHILN
+1081 
-1096 GSTNPDT
+1096 
-1103 VYNNETSEHT
+1103 
-1113 DFYNNENFL
+1113 
-1122 LCEIAKVQANLFAK
+1122 
-1136 VENVVTSHG
+1136 
-1145 SIILESD
+1145 
-1152 CIIEEYQTRYH
+1152 
-1163 VVIKTDEPL
+1163 
-1172 GSYVS
+1172 
-1177 SQFSSEKFGLV
+1177 
-1188 WLMNRDNNTSYLPI
+1188 
-1202 FPYVTGVDVGGSV
+1202 
-1215 PKLRMDVYR
+1215 
-1224 CIPMPLSVF
+1224 
-1233 KLNNLAFVTDFAAT
+1233 
-1247 EATQIGIVSISE
+1247 
-1259 IKTGNSSLLKLPTFD
+1259 
-1274 LSETHFGTNVP
+1274 
-1285 GFDSSVVLEM
+1285 
-1295 QNPSVLDLSDRVS
+1295 
-1308 TDFQGDII
+1308 
-1316 ITLSCNDMFL
+1316 
-1326 DIL
+1326 

>member
-1 MEFTGSLQFADESS
+1 MEFTGSIQFADESS

-20 TESDDTVTISVRL
+20 TESDDTVTISVKFGSRIL
-33 NTFVPNQEVM
+33 ASQEVL
-43 SFEVTPNSGIVRLPA
+43 SFDVAPNSGIVRLPA
-58 GEILR
+58 GEILGA
-63 VLKGNGVGMI
+63 LMGNGIGMV
-73 TGVFAATQGTS
+73 TGSFTATQGSS

-110 RPEKSP
+110 RPVKSP
-116 VHVGAED
+116 AYEGAED
-123 RLWFYRMAGDVSTY
+123 RLYFYRTSGDVSTY
-137 VRFNYL
+137 VRFDYL
-143 AGGSSSNYEL
+143 DGGSSTSYKL
-153 SPTYSINLKYYDL
+153 SPTYYVSTKYYDL
-166 DISADTMLA
+166 DISTGTMLS
-175 TASAKGLDVSN
+175 TAASKGLDTSK
-186 IVSYDVWIECS
+186 ITGFKIWIEYS
-197 GSKSTVYSFVIKRMR
+197 GSKSETYSFEIRRTR
-212 LPLKTYRF
+212 LPLKTYKF

-402 VKVRATSTDKPNIYA
+402 VKVRATSTDKPNVYA

-431 ISFQKDSIEV
+431 ISFRKDSIGV

-465 GGMAITTGPS
+465 GGMTITTGPS

-590 ANDTGSSRSFELIL
+590 ANDTGSSRSFELLL

-656 VGWRLVLPDW
+656 VGWKVEYPDW
-666 IQTEGGMTEGTG
+666 MGAEGGIDSGTG
-678 TFSLMTAADGNDG
+678 SGEVSFQVDANTGAEREGNITLK
-691 SERTAELRLVST
+691 SA
-703 DGNTTYAVCS
+703 DGNTTFAVSS
-713 VSQKA
+713 VEQKA
-718 AASQEPSIT
+718 AASAEDPSWDLPSSYLGEYLTLNPAGGTFDINISDPARAGWRVVFDSPLTLESGSATGTGQGKLSVRYPANDTGSSRSFELLLKSGVSYLTKCVAKQAAKAETPKADPSWNLPSTWIIKADGSNAPSIQVTDNDNVGWKVEYPDWMGAEGGIDSGTGSGEVSFQVDANTGAEREGNITLKSADGNTTFAVSSVEQKAAASLEPSIT
-727 FSMNSATVKATLT
+727 FSMNSVTVKATLT

-780 NTTASER
+780 NTTASKR
-787 VGTVTVT
+787 VGTITVT

-808 TIVQSAARAATWS
+808 TIEQSAAKAAATWDLPSS
-821 LPATQ
+821 LT
-826 AFEAGGDGA
+826 FEEGGDGA

-901 TVTQESKILP
+901 TVTQESKILLSWDVP
-911 SWNVPTTFRFDSIGQ
+911 STFRFDSLGQ
-926 SDLSPSGLDLNITD
+926 SESSPAGLEFTLNN
-940 PDNVGWTID
+940 PDNLGWTID
-949 GPSYVGNSLVSGDPL
+949 GPSYVTFTYSEDGTSKTANLPFSRGDRNITPMY
-964 PISGTGNKS
+964 IQ
-973 LSLAPDVNTSSE
+973 PDVNGTAE

-990 VLKAS
+990 SLLTS
-995 TGAVIAT
+995 SGAVIAT
-1002 CNCTQKASEAE
+1002 CECTQEADNSMNFATALTLDPSEE
-1013 NTVAMKIAIS
+1013 
-1023 NADQKLDVADHNPE
+1023 
-1037 VCINTNGLTITD
+1037 
-1049 GISLGTIV
+1049 
-1057 SMDSQ
+1057 
-1062 YIYIDIP
+1062 
-1069 ESNVAELYNKLQ
+1069 
-1081 VDWKYNQFLYVHILN
+1081 
-1096 GSTNPDT
+1096 
-1103 VYNNETSEHT
+1103 
-1113 DFYNNENFL
+1113 
-1122 LCEIAKVQANLFAK
+1122 
-1136 VENVVTSHG
+1136 
-1145 SIILESD
+1145 
-1152 CIIEEYQTRYH
+1152 R
-1163 VVIKTDEPL
+1163 
-1172 GSYVS
+1172 
-1177 SQFSSEKFGLV
+1177 
-1188 WLMNRDNNTSYLPI
+1188 
-1202 FPYVTGVDVGGSV
+1202 
-1215 PKLRMDVYR
+1215 
-1224 CIPMPLSVF
+1224 
-1233 KLNNLAFVTDFAAT
+1233 
-1247 EATQIGIVSISE
+1247 
-1259 IKTGNSSLLKLPTFD
+1259 
-1274 LSETHFGTNVP
+1274 
-1285 GFDSSVVLEM
+1285 
-1295 QNPSVLDLSDRVS
+1295 
-1308 TDFQGDII
+1308 
-1316 ITLSCNDMFL
+1316 
-1326 DIL
+1326 

>member
-1 MEFTGSLQFADESS
+1 MEFTGSIQFADESS

-84 SCSYSFSVLPCRKF
+84 SCSYSFSVPPCRKF

-212 LPLKTYRF
+212 LPLKTYKF

-241 SETQVFVNSGIE
+241 SETQVFVNFGLE

-272 SIGMNGYWLEFLA
+272 SVGMNGYWLEFLA

-402 VKVRATSTDKPNIYA
+402 VKVRATSTDKPSVYA

-431 ISFQKDSIEV
+431 ISFQKDSIGV

-465 GGMAITTGPS
+465 GGMTITTGPS

-512 KSYTVLQKAAASAE
+512 KSYTVTQKAAAASAE

-590 ANDTGSSRSFELIL
+590 ANDTGSSRSFELLL
-604 KSGVSYLTKC
+604 KSGGSYLTGC

-633 PSTWIIK
+633 PTTWTINE
-640 ADGSNAPSI
+640 DGSNDPFI

-656 VGWRLVLPDW
+656 VGWKVEYPDW
-666 IQTEGGMTEGTG
+666 MEAEGGIDSGTG
-678 TFSLMTAADGNDG
+678 SGAVSFRIVANTGAEREGNITLKSAG
-691 SERTAELRLVST
+691 
-703 DGNTTYAVCS
+703 GNTTYAVCS

-901 TVTQESKILP
+901 TVTQESKILLSWDVP
-911 SWNVPTTFRFDSIGQ
+911 STFRFDSLGQ
-926 SDLSPSGLDLNITD
+926 SESSPAGLEFTLNN
-940 PDNVGWTID
+940 PDNLGWTID
-949 GPSYVGNSLVSGDPL
+949 GPSYVTFTYSEDGTSKTANLPFSRGDRNITPMY
-964 PISGTGNKS
+964 IQ
-973 LSLAPDVNTSSE
+973 PDVNGTAE

-990 VLKAS
+990 SLLTS
-995 TGAVIAT
+995 SGAVIAT
-1002 CNCTQKASEAE
+1002 CECTQEADNSMNFATALTLDPSEE
-1013 NTVAMKIAIS
+1013 
-1023 NADQKLDVADHNPE
+1023 
-1037 VCINTNGLTITD
+1037 
-1049 GISLGTIV
+1049 
-1057 SMDSQ
+1057 
-1062 YIYIDIP
+1062 
-1069 ESNVAELYNKLQ
+1069 
-1081 VDWKYNQFLYVHILN
+1081 
-1096 GSTNPDT
+1096 
-1103 VYNNETSEHT
+1103 
-1113 DFYNNENFL
+1113 
-1122 LCEIAKVQANLFAK
+1122 
-1136 VENVVTSHG
+1136 
-1145 SIILESD
+1145 
-1152 CIIEEYQTRYH
+1152 R
-1163 VVIKTDEPL
+1163 
-1172 GSYVS
+1172 
-1177 SQFSSEKFGLV
+1177 
-1188 WLMNRDNNTSYLPI
+1188 
-1202 FPYVTGVDVGGSV
+1202 
-1215 PKLRMDVYR
+1215 
-1224 CIPMPLSVF
+1224 
-1233 KLNNLAFVTDFAAT
+1233 
-1247 EATQIGIVSISE
+1247 
-1259 IKTGNSSLLKLPTFD
+1259 
-1274 LSETHFGTNVP
+1274 
-1285 GFDSSVVLEM
+1285 
-1295 QNPSVLDLSDRVS
+1295 
-1308 TDFQGDII
+1308 
-1316 ITLSCNDMFL
+1316 
-1326 DIL
+1326 

>member
-1 MEFTGSLQFADESS
+1 MEFTGSIQFADESS

-43 SFEVTPNSGIVRLPA
+43 SFEVTPNYGIVRLPA

-153 SPTYSINLKYYDL
+153 SPAYSINLKYYDL

-212 LPLKTYRF
+212 LPLKTYKF

-272 SIGMNGYWLEFLA
+272 SVGMNGYWLEFLA
-285 AKERYIIEKDGS
+285 AKKRYIIEKDG
-297 ERAIVVDE
+297 EGREIIVDE
-305 FKTSLTDRTVSSM
+305 FKTSLTDRSVGSL
-318 TFKWHYA
+318 TFRWHYA

-391 LTVKSNAKGNV
+391 LTVKSNAKGNE

-422 VTYFSAEVS
+422 VTYFSADVS

-454 TGLTNLRVSAS
+454 TGLANLRVSAS
-465 GGMAITTGPS
+465 GGMTITTGPS

-483 AYAENTGNSAK
+483 AYAENTGDSARK
-494 MATVTLTGDR
+494 ATVTLTGDR

-512 KSYTVLQKAAASAE
+512 KSYTVLQKAATASAE

-577 TGTGQGKLSVRYP
+577 TGIGQGELSIRYP
-590 ANDTGSSRSFELIL
+590 ANDTGSSRSFELQL
-604 KSGVSYLTKC
+604 KSGVSYLTRC

-633 PSTWIIK
+633 PSTWIIN

-649 QVTDNDN
+649 QVADNDN

-678 TFSLMTAADGNDG
+678 TFSLMTAAEGNDG
-691 SERTAELRLVST
+691 SERTAELQLVST

-713 VSQKA
+713 VTQKA
-718 AASQEPSIT
+718 AAQEPSIT

-750 LTGLNATVSGGLS
+750 LTGLNAAVSGELSEAAATIES
-763 AAAAS
+763 AA
-768 IESSSVKVTFAQ
+768 VKVTFAQ
-780 NTTASER
+780 NTTSSKR
-787 VGTVTVT
+787 VGTITVT

-808 TIVQSAARAATWS
+808 TIEQSAARAATWS

-835 IFTITDKDSAGW
+835 IFTITDKDRVGW
-847 RLTLPDWCLVSDGI
+847 RLHLPDWCLVSDGI

-889 VSTDGNTVYATC
+889 VSADGNTVYATC
-901 TVTQESKILP
+901 TVTQEADTSMNFATALTLDP
-911 SWNVPTTFRFDSIGQ
+911 SE
-926 SDLSPSGLDLNITD
+926 
-940 PDNVGWTID
+940 
-949 GPSYVGNSLVSGDPL
+949 
-964 PISGTGNKS
+964 
-973 LSLAPDVNTSSE
+973 E
-985 RTFDL
+985 R
-990 VLKAS
+990 
-995 TGAVIAT
+995 
-1002 CNCTQKASEAE
+1002 
-1013 NTVAMKIAIS
+1013 
-1023 NADQKLDVADHNPE
+1023 
-1037 VCINTNGLTITD
+1037 
-1049 GISLGTIV
+1049 
-1057 SMDSQ
+1057 
-1062 YIYIDIP
+1062 
-1069 ESNVAELYNKLQ
+1069 
-1081 VDWKYNQFLYVHILN
+1081 
-1096 GSTNPDT
+1096 
-1103 VYNNETSEHT
+1103 
-1113 DFYNNENFL
+1113 
-1122 LCEIAKVQANLFAK
+1122 
-1136 VENVVTSHG
+1136 
-1145 SIILESD
+1145 
-1152 CIIEEYQTRYH
+1152 
-1163 VVIKTDEPL
+1163 
-1172 GSYVS
+1172 
-1177 SQFSSEKFGLV
+1177 
-1188 WLMNRDNNTSYLPI
+1188 
-1202 FPYVTGVDVGGSV
+1202 
-1215 PKLRMDVYR
+1215 
-1224 CIPMPLSVF
+1224 
-1233 KLNNLAFVTDFAAT
+1233 
-1247 EATQIGIVSISE
+1247 
-1259 IKTGNSSLLKLPTFD
+1259 
-1274 LSETHFGTNVP
+1274 
-1285 GFDSSVVLEM
+1285 
-1295 QNPSVLDLSDRVS
+1295 
-1308 TDFQGDII
+1308 
-1316 ITLSCNDMFL
+1316 
-1326 DIL
+1326 

>member
-1 MEFTGSLQFADESS
+1 MEFTGNIQFADESS

-110 RPEKSP
+110 RPERSP
-116 VHVGAED
+116 VYVGAEE

-153 SPTYSINLKYYDL
+153 SPAYSINLKYYDL

-197 GSKSTVYSFVIKRMR
+197 GSKSTVYSFDIKRMR
-212 LPLKTYRF
+212 LPLKTYKF

-228 YIHATGKFSRSIE
+228 YIHATGNFSRSIE
-241 SETQVFVNSGIE
+241 SETQVFVTSGIE

-376 VVSGSDYASIDGNGK
+376 VVSGSDYASIDEKGL
-391 LTVKSNAKGNV
+391 LTVKGGANGST
-402 VKVRATSTDKPNIYA
+402 VKIRATSTDKPNIYA

-465 GGMAITTGPS
+465 GGMTITTGPS

-512 KSYTVLQKAAASAE
+512 KSYTVTQKAAAA
-526 DPSWDLPS
+526 
-534 SYLGE
+534 
-539 YLTLNPAGGT
+539 
-549 FDINISD
+549 
-556 PARAGWRVVF
+556 
-566 DSPLTLESGSA
+566 
-577 TGTGQGKLSVRYP
+577 
-590 ANDTGSSRSFELIL
+590 
-604 KSGVSYLTKC
+604 
-614 VAKQAA
+614 
-620 KAETPKADPSWNL
+620 
-633 PSTWIIK
+633 
-640 ADGSNAPSI
+640 
-649 QVTDNDN
+649 
-656 VGWRLVLPDW
+656 
-666 IQTEGGMTEGTG
+666 
-678 TFSLMTAADGNDG
+678 
-691 SERTAELRLVST
+691 
-703 DGNTTYAVCS
+703 
-713 VSQKA
+713 
-718 AASQEPSIT
+718 QEPSIT

-750 LTGLNATVSGGLS
+750 LTGLNAAVSGELSEAAATIES
-763 AAAAS
+763 AA
-768 IESSSVKVTFAQ
+768 VKVTFAQ
-780 NTTASER
+780 NTTSSKR
-787 VGTVTVT
+787 VGTITVT

-808 TIVQSAARAATWS
+808 TIEQSAARAATWS

-835 IFTITDKDSAGW
+835 IFTITDKDRVGW
-847 RLTLPDWCLVSDGI
+847 RLHLPDWCLVSDGI

-889 VSTDGNTVYATC
+889 VSADGNTVYATC
-901 TVTQESKILP
+901 TVTQEADTSMNFATALTLDP
-911 SWNVPTTFRFDSIGQ
+911 SE
-926 SDLSPSGLDLNITD
+926 
-940 PDNVGWTID
+940 
-949 GPSYVGNSLVSGDPL
+949 
-964 PISGTGNKS
+964 
-973 LSLAPDVNTSSE
+973 E
-985 RTFDL
+985 R
-990 VLKAS
+990 
-995 TGAVIAT
+995 
-1002 CNCTQKASEAE
+1002 
-1013 NTVAMKIAIS
+1013 
-1023 NADQKLDVADHNPE
+1023 
-1037 VCINTNGLTITD
+1037 
-1049 GISLGTIV
+1049 
-1057 SMDSQ
+1057 
-1062 YIYIDIP
+1062 
-1069 ESNVAELYNKLQ
+1069 
-1081 VDWKYNQFLYVHILN
+1081 
-1096 GSTNPDT
+1096 
-1103 VYNNETSEHT
+1103 
-1113 DFYNNENFL
+1113 
-1122 LCEIAKVQANLFAK
+1122 
-1136 VENVVTSHG
+1136 
-1145 SIILESD
+1145 
-1152 CIIEEYQTRYH
+1152 
-1163 VVIKTDEPL
+1163 
-1172 GSYVS
+1172 
-1177 SQFSSEKFGLV
+1177 
-1188 WLMNRDNNTSYLPI
+1188 
-1202 FPYVTGVDVGGSV
+1202 
-1215 PKLRMDVYR
+1215 
-1224 CIPMPLSVF
+1224 
-1233 KLNNLAFVTDFAAT
+1233 
-1247 EATQIGIVSISE
+1247 
-1259 IKTGNSSLLKLPTFD
+1259 
-1274 LSETHFGTNVP
+1274 
-1285 GFDSSVVLEM
+1285 
-1295 QNPSVLDLSDRVS
+1295 
-1308 TDFQGDII
+1308 
-1316 ITLSCNDMFL
+1316 
-1326 DIL
+1326 

>member
-1 MEFTGSLQFADESS
+1 MEFTGSIQFADESS

-212 LPLKTYRF
+212 LPLKTYKF

-272 SIGMNGYWLEFLA
+272 SVGMNGYWLEFLA

-402 VKVRATSTDKPNIYA
+402 VKVRATSTDKPNVYA

-512 KSYTVLQKAAASAE
+512 KSYTVLQKAAAS
-526 DPSWDLPS
+526 L
-534 SYLGE
+534 
-539 YLTLNPAGGT
+539 
-549 FDINISD
+549 
-556 PARAGWRVVF
+556 
-566 DSPLTLESGSA
+566 
-577 TGTGQGKLSVRYP
+577 
-590 ANDTGSSRSFELIL
+590 
-604 KSGVSYLTKC
+604 
-614 VAKQAA
+614 
-620 KAETPKADPSWNL
+620 
-633 PSTWIIK
+633 
-640 ADGSNAPSI
+640 
-649 QVTDNDN
+649 
-656 VGWRLVLPDW
+656 
-666 IQTEGGMTEGTG
+666 
-678 TFSLMTAADGNDG
+678 
-691 SERTAELRLVST
+691 
-703 DGNTTYAVCS
+703 
-713 VSQKA
+713 
-718 AASQEPSIT
+718 EPSIT

-750 LTGLNATVSGGLS
+750 LTGLNVTVSGDLSEAAATIES
-763 AAAAS
+763 AA
-768 IESSSVKVTFAQ
+768 VKVTFAQ
-780 NTTASER
+780 NTSSSKR
-787 VGTVTVT
+787 VGTITVT

-821 LPATQ
+821 LPVTQ

-901 TVTQESKILP
+901 TVTQEADTSMNFATALTLDP
-911 SWNVPTTFRFDSIGQ
+911 SE
-926 SDLSPSGLDLNITD
+926 
-940 PDNVGWTID
+940 
-949 GPSYVGNSLVSGDPL
+949 
-964 PISGTGNKS
+964 
-973 LSLAPDVNTSSE
+973 E
-985 RTFDL
+985 R
-990 VLKAS
+990 
-995 TGAVIAT
+995 
-1002 CNCTQKASEAE
+1002 
-1013 NTVAMKIAIS
+1013 
-1023 NADQKLDVADHNPE
+1023 
-1037 VCINTNGLTITD
+1037 
-1049 GISLGTIV
+1049 
-1057 SMDSQ
+1057 
-1062 YIYIDIP
+1062 
-1069 ESNVAELYNKLQ
+1069 
-1081 VDWKYNQFLYVHILN
+1081 
-1096 GSTNPDT
+1096 
-1103 VYNNETSEHT
+1103 
-1113 DFYNNENFL
+1113 
-1122 LCEIAKVQANLFAK
+1122 
-1136 VENVVTSHG
+1136 
-1145 SIILESD
+1145 
-1152 CIIEEYQTRYH
+1152 
-1163 VVIKTDEPL
+1163 
-1172 GSYVS
+1172 
-1177 SQFSSEKFGLV
+1177 
-1188 WLMNRDNNTSYLPI
+1188 
-1202 FPYVTGVDVGGSV
+1202 
-1215 PKLRMDVYR
+1215 
-1224 CIPMPLSVF
+1224 
-1233 KLNNLAFVTDFAAT
+1233 
-1247 EATQIGIVSISE
+1247 
-1259 IKTGNSSLLKLPTFD
+1259 
-1274 LSETHFGTNVP
+1274 
-1285 GFDSSVVLEM
+1285 
-1295 QNPSVLDLSDRVS
+1295 
-1308 TDFQGDII
+1308 
-1316 ITLSCNDMFL
+1316 
-1326 DIL
+1326 

>member
-1 MEFTGSLQFADESS
+1 MEFTGNIQFADESS

-110 RPEKSP
+110 RPERSP
-116 VHVGAED
+116 VYVGAEE

-153 SPTYSINLKYYDL
+153 SPAYSINLKYYDL

-197 GSKSTVYSFVIKRMR
+197 GSKSTVYSFDIKRMR
-212 LPLKTYRF
+212 LPLKTYKF

-228 YIHATGKFSRSIE
+228 YIHATGNFSRSIE
-241 SETQVFVNSGIE
+241 SETQVFVTSGIE

-260 SMTFEQNSGHID
+260 SKTFEQNSGHIE
-272 SIGMNGYWLEFLA
+272 SVGMNGYWLEFLA
-285 AKERYIIEKDGS
+285 AKKRYIIEKNG
-297 ERAIVVDE
+297 EGREIIVDE
-305 FKTSLTDRTVSSM
+305 FKTSLTDRSVGSL
-318 TFKWHYA
+318 TFRWHYA

-391 LTVKSNAKGNV
+391 LTVKSNAKGNE

-422 VTYFSAEVS
+422 VTYFSADVS

-454 TGLTNLRVSAS
+454 TGLANLRVSAS
-465 GGMAITTGPS
+465 GGMTITTGPS

-483 AYAENTGNSAK
+483 AYAENTGDSARK
-494 MATVTLTGDR
+494 ATVTLTGDR

-512 KSYTVLQKAAASAE
+512 KSYTVLQKAATASAE

-577 TGTGQGKLSVRYP
+577 TGIGQGELSIRYP
-590 ANDTGSSRSFELIL
+590 ANDTGSSRSFELQL
-604 KSGVSYLTKC
+604 KSGVSYLTRC

-633 PSTWIIK
+633 PSTWIIN

-649 QVTDNDN
+649 QVADNDN

-678 TFSLMTAADGNDG
+678 TFSLMTAAEGNDG

-713 VSQKA
+713 VTQKA
-718 AASQEPSIT
+718 AAAQEPSIT

-750 LTGLNATVSGGLS
+750 LTGLNAAVSGELSEAAATIES
-763 AAAAS
+763 AA
-768 IESSSVKVTFAQ
+768 VKVTFAQ
-780 NTTASER
+780 NTTSSNR
-787 VGTVTVT
+787 VGTITVT

-808 TIVQSAARAATWS
+808 TIEQSAARAATWS

-826 AFEAGGDGA
+826 AFEAGSDGT
-835 IFTITDKDSAGW
+835 IFTITDKDRVGW
-847 RLTLPDWCLVSDGI
+847 RLHLPDWCLVSDGI

-889 VSTDGNTVYATC
+889 VSADGNTVYATC
-901 TVTQESKILP
+901 TVTQEADTSMNFATALTLDP
-911 SWNVPTTFRFDSIGQ
+911 SE
-926 SDLSPSGLDLNITD
+926 
-940 PDNVGWTID
+940 
-949 GPSYVGNSLVSGDPL
+949 
-964 PISGTGNKS
+964 
-973 LSLAPDVNTSSE
+973 E
-985 RTFDL
+985 R
-990 VLKAS
+990 
-995 TGAVIAT
+995 
-1002 CNCTQKASEAE
+1002 
-1013 NTVAMKIAIS
+1013 
-1023 NADQKLDVADHNPE
+1023 
-1037 VCINTNGLTITD
+1037 
-1049 GISLGTIV
+1049 
-1057 SMDSQ
+1057 
-1062 YIYIDIP
+1062 
-1069 ESNVAELYNKLQ
+1069 
-1081 VDWKYNQFLYVHILN
+1081 
-1096 GSTNPDT
+1096 
-1103 VYNNETSEHT
+1103 
-1113 DFYNNENFL
+1113 
-1122 LCEIAKVQANLFAK
+1122 
-1136 VENVVTSHG
+1136 
-1145 SIILESD
+1145 
-1152 CIIEEYQTRYH
+1152 
-1163 VVIKTDEPL
+1163 
-1172 GSYVS
+1172 
-1177 SQFSSEKFGLV
+1177 
-1188 WLMNRDNNTSYLPI
+1188 
-1202 FPYVTGVDVGGSV
+1202 
-1215 PKLRMDVYR
+1215 
-1224 CIPMPLSVF
+1224 
-1233 KLNNLAFVTDFAAT
+1233 
-1247 EATQIGIVSISE
+1247 
-1259 IKTGNSSLLKLPTFD
+1259 
-1274 LSETHFGTNVP
+1274 
-1285 GFDSSVVLEM
+1285 
-1295 QNPSVLDLSDRVS
+1295 
-1308 TDFQGDII
+1308 
-1316 ITLSCNDMFL
+1316 
-1326 DIL
+1326 

>member
-1 MEFTGSLQFADESS
+1 MEFTGSIQFADESS

-84 SCSYSFSVLPCRKF
+84 SCSYSFSVPPCRKF

-212 LPLKTYRF
+212 LPLKTYKF

-241 SETQVFVNSGIE
+241 SETQVFVNSGLE

-272 SIGMNGYWLEFLA
+272 SVGMNGYWLEFLA

-325 NPNNTVID
+325 NPNNIVID

-402 VKVRATSTDKPNIYA
+402 VKVRATSTDKPSVYA

-431 ISFQKDSIEV
+431 ISFQKDSIGV

-465 GGMAITTGPS
+465 GGMTITTGPS

-512 KSYTVLQKAAASAE
+512 KSYTVTQKAAAASAE

-590 ANDTGSSRSFELIL
+590 ANDTGSSRSFELLL
-604 KSGVSYLTKC
+604 KSGGSYLTGC

-633 PSTWIIK
+633 PTTWTIN
-640 ADGSNAPSI
+640 ADGSNDPFI

-656 VGWRLVLPDW
+656 VGWKVEYPDW
-666 IQTEGGMTEGTG
+666 MEAEGGIDSGTG
-678 TFSLMTAADGNDG
+678 SGAVSFRIVANTGAEREGNITLKSAG
-691 SERTAELRLVST
+691 
-703 DGNTTYAVCS
+703 GNTTYAVCS

-901 TVTQESKILP
+901 TVTQESKILLSWDVP
-911 SWNVPTTFRFDSIGQ
+911 STFRFDSLGQ
-926 SDLSPSGLDLNITD
+926 SESSPAGLEFTLNN
-940 PDNVGWTID
+940 PDNLGWTID
-949 GPSYVGNSLVSGDPL
+949 GPSYVTFTYSEDGTSKTANLPFSRGDRNITPMY
-964 PISGTGNKS
+964 IQ
-973 LSLAPDVNTSSE
+973 PDVNGTAE

-990 VLKAS
+990 SLLTS
-995 TGAVIAT
+995 SGAVIAT
-1002 CNCTQKASEAE
+1002 CECTQEADNSMNFATALTLDPSEE
-1013 NTVAMKIAIS
+1013 
-1023 NADQKLDVADHNPE
+1023 
-1037 VCINTNGLTITD
+1037 
-1049 GISLGTIV
+1049 
-1057 SMDSQ
+1057 
-1062 YIYIDIP
+1062 
-1069 ESNVAELYNKLQ
+1069 
-1081 VDWKYNQFLYVHILN
+1081 
-1096 GSTNPDT
+1096 
-1103 VYNNETSEHT
+1103 
-1113 DFYNNENFL
+1113 
-1122 LCEIAKVQANLFAK
+1122 
-1136 VENVVTSHG
+1136 
-1145 SIILESD
+1145 
-1152 CIIEEYQTRYH
+1152 R
-1163 VVIKTDEPL
+1163 
-1172 GSYVS
+1172 
-1177 SQFSSEKFGLV
+1177 
-1188 WLMNRDNNTSYLPI
+1188 
-1202 FPYVTGVDVGGSV
+1202 
-1215 PKLRMDVYR
+1215 
-1224 CIPMPLSVF
+1224 
-1233 KLNNLAFVTDFAAT
+1233 
-1247 EATQIGIVSISE
+1247 
-1259 IKTGNSSLLKLPTFD
+1259 
-1274 LSETHFGTNVP
+1274 
-1285 GFDSSVVLEM
+1285 
-1295 QNPSVLDLSDRVS
+1295 
-1308 TDFQGDII
+1308 
-1316 ITLSCNDMFL
+1316 
-1326 DIL
+1326 